1 MAKKKDVTTDN
12 EIFVAQKLAE
22 DELNINE
29 INKPLEMLD
38 FKSFDNNKDLLDY
51 QQQALINAFR
61 MLVAYFRDFK
71 ENKKEFYAFYQKHYS
86 FAHCDFAKK
95 KLNPLLK
102 SHFKVEN
109 HCVSFEN
116 FINRLAFYMATGSGK
131 TIVIIKLVELLS
143 VAIRMGL
150 IPKKNI
156 MFFSAN
162 EHLIKQFEKEI
173 EKYNRNK
180 DYFKQI
186 DFKNLK
192 SVTNKDFHH
201 APKNSFIE
209 KIALFY
215 YRADLMSDEESKEN
229 LLNYKDYWDNG
240 ENYVILDEAHKGNKT
255 ESKRQAIF
263 SLLSLKGFLFNFSA
277 TFTEESDLITA
288 VYNLSVGEWVKLGY
302 GKESVLL
309 KKNNLN
315 AFKELKDLNDREKE
329 IALLKALLL
338 LGMQKRHQTEGYF
351 YDPLMLVFTHS
362 VNVKNSDAEIF
373 FKTLARVIE
382 NDDGSD
388 FLKAKDDLLEELKN
402 PEFLFSDDKD
412 KGYKVNVFKESLKS
426 MDFKGLKEEV
436 FYASNGHI
444 EVIINPKNNQEI
456 AFKLNTSDKVFCLI
470 RIGDITEW
478 ICEKL
483 KSVKVVSKNLSFKE
497 ESYFSQIDKSSIN
510 ILVGSRTF
518 DTGWDSTRPSVILF
532 LNIGLDDDAKKLV
545 KQSFGRGVRIESVKN
560 QRQRLAYLDI
570 DEAIKKDLKPN
581 AAMLE
586 TLFVIPTNHASLEA
600 ILKIQKESENKGEN
614 RGSWREIKLEKTPI
628 KHALFVPCY
637 RKEQTNALKISPS
650 ASFKMSEKNF
660 KDLKEYF
667 HLMSEKHFILKH
679 EIYDPK
685 DYTLL
690 KEMIQTAH
698 FKKVPT
704 WHYKDLDHMI
714 SEIKGKKGYTLL
726 KDLIQT
732 AHFKKVSTWHY
743 KDLDHM
749 ISEIKGKLYP
759 NQKVPKDEFNA
770 LDSEKIVHFKR
781 IKVRA
786 DKKEELIQT
795 IQEVKEYAPLDKETL
810 RIKIA
815 QGEIDPYDTEKHKQ
829 DKTFKVD
836 EAELL
841 KLKEHYYTPLIKA
854 KNCDWLKHVVKV
866 ESESDFLEELLKIV
880 ETLQENYDFWAFS
893 KIDEHLDNLF
903 IPYFNN
909 AAERKFFPDFIFWLQ
924 KGGTQIICFIDPKG
938 SKHTD
943 YEHKADAYQ
952 LFKDK
957 IFNPKND
964 PNLKIKVVLKFYGD
978 KDDVGERYRDDW
990 IKEGELKDFFLKQL
1004 A

>member
-1 MAKKKDVTTDN
+1 MAKKKDLTTHN

-22 DELNINE
+22 EELDTNE
-29 INKPLEMLD
+29 INEPLEMLD
-38 FKSFDNNKDLLDY
+38 FKSFDSHKELLDY

-86 FAHCDFAKK
+86 FANCDFAKK
-95 KLNPLLK
+95 KLNDLLK
-102 SHFKVEN
+102 NAFKVEN
-109 HCVSFEN
+109 GCVKFEN
-116 FINRLAFYMATGSGK
+116 FINRLAFYMVTGSGK

-143 VAIRMGL
+143 VAMGMGL

-162 EHLIKQFEKEI
+162 ENLIKQFEKEI

-180 DYFKQI
+180 DYSKQI

-192 SVTNKDFHH
+192 NVTNKDFYR
-201 APKNSFIE
+201 ASSNSFKE
-209 KIALFY
+209 MKKIPLFY

-229 LLNYKDYWDNG
+229 LLNYKDCWDNG
-240 ENYVILDEAHKGNKT
+240 ENYVILDEAHKGNKS

-263 SLLSLKGFLFNFSA
+263 SLLSLRGFLFNFSA
-277 TFTEESDLITA
+277 TFTEESDLITS
-288 VYNLSVGEWVKLGY
+288 VYNLSMGEWVKLGY

-338 LGMQKRHQTEGYF
+338 LGIQKRYQTEGYF
-351 YDPLMLVFTHS
+351 HDPLMLVFTHS
-362 VNVKNSDAEIF
+362 VNVENSDAEIF

-382 NDDGSD
+382 NDDESD
-388 FLKAKDDLLEELKN
+388 FLKAKEDLLEELRD
-402 PEFLFSDDKD
+402 PEFLFSDGKD
-412 KGYKVNVFKESLKS
+412 QKYKVDVFKKGLNRL
-426 MDFKGLKEEV
+426 DFKGLKEKV
-436 FYASNGHI
+436 FYANNGHI
-444 EVIINPKNNQEI
+444 EVIINPKNKQEI

-470 RIGDITEW
+470 KIGDITEW
-478 ICEKL
+478 IHEKL

-570 DEAIKKDLKPN
+570 DPSIKEYLKPN

-600 ILKIQKESENKGEN
+600 ILKIQKESENRGEN

-637 RKEQTNALKISPS
+637 RKEQTNALKISPG

-667 HLMSEKHFILKH
+667 NLMSEKHFILKH
-679 EIYDPK
+679 EIYSPK
-685 DYTLL
+685 DYALL
-690 KEMIQTAH
+690 KDMIQT
-698 FKKVPT
+698 T
-704 WHYKDLDHMI
+704 
-714 SEIKGKKGYTLL
+714 
-726 KDLIQT
+726 
-732 AHFKKVSTWHY
+732 HFKKVSTWHY
-743 KDLDHM
+743 KDLDYM

-770 LDSEKIVHFKR
+770 LDNEKIVHFKR
-781 IKVRA
+781 IKVKA
-786 DKKEELIQT
+786 DKKEALDKA

-815 QGEIDPYDTEKHKQ
+815 QGEIDPYDTDKHKQ
-829 DKTFKVD
+829 DRTFKVD
-836 EAELL
+836 DAELL

-854 KNCDWLKHVVKV
+854 KNCDWLQHVVKV
-866 ESESDFLEELLKIV
+866 ESEIDFLKELQKTETIK
-880 ETLQENYDFWAFS
+880 TLQENYDFWAFS

-903 IPYFNN
+903 IPYIDN
-909 AAERKFFPDFIFWLQ
+909 AAERRFFPDFIFWLQ

-943 YEHKADAYQ
+943 YEHKVDAYK

-964 PNLKIKVVLKFYGD
+964 PNFKIKVVLKFYGD
-978 KDDVGERYRDDW
+978 KDDVGERYKDDW
-990 IKEGELKDFFLKQL
+990 IKTGELKDFFLTLKD
-1004 A
+1004 

>member
-1 MAKKKDVTTDN
+1 MAKKKDLTTAYN

-22 DELNINE
+22 EELNANKINE
-29 INKPLEMLD
+29 PLERLD
-38 FKSFDNNKDLLDY
+38 FKSFDSNKELLDY

-86 FAHCDFAKK
+86 FANCDFAKK

-102 SHFKVEN
+102 NYFKVEN
-109 HCVSFEN
+109 DCVSFEN

-143 VAIRMGL
+143 VAMGMGL

-162 EHLIKQFEKEI
+162 ENLIKQFEKEI

-180 DYFKQI
+180 DYSKQI
-186 DFKNLK
+186 DFKSLK
-192 SVTNKDFHH
+192 SVTNKDFYH
-201 APKNSFIE
+201 APKDSFIE

-215 YRADLMSDEESKEN
+215 YRADLMNDEESKEN

-240 ENYVILDEAHKGNKT
+240 ENYVILDEAHKGNKS

-277 TFTEESDLITA
+277 TFTEESDLITS

-315 AFKELKDLNDREKE
+315 AFKESKDLNDREKE

-338 LGMQKRHQTEGYF
+338 LGMQKRYKTEGYF
-351 YDPLMLVFTHS
+351 HDPLMLVFTHS
-362 VNVKNSDAEIF
+362 VNVENSDAEIF

-382 NDDGSD
+382 NDDESD
-388 FLKAKDDLLEELKN
+388 FLKAKEDLLEEIKD
-402 PEFLFSDDKD
+402 PEFLFSDGKDKD
-412 KGYKVNVFKESLKS
+412 YKVKVFKEGLKS

-436 FYASNGHI
+436 FYANSGHI

-470 RIGDITEW
+470 KIGDITEW
-478 ICEKL
+478 IYEKL

-518 DTGWDSTRPSVILF
+518 ETGWDSTRPSVILF

-570 DEAIKKDLKPN
+570 DEAIKENLKPN

-600 ILKIQKESENKGEN
+600 ILKIQKESENRGEN

-637 RKEQTNALKISPS
+637 RKEPTSVLELPEN

-679 EIYDPK
+679 EIYNPK
-685 DYTLL
+685 DYALL
-690 KEMIQTAH
+690 KDLIQTAH

-704 WHYKDLDHMI
+704 WHYKDLD
-714 SEIKGKKGYTLL
+714 Y
-726 KDLIQT
+726 
-732 AHFKKVSTWHY
+732 
-743 KDLDHM
+743 M

-770 LDSEKIVHFKR
+770 LDDEKIVHFKR
-781 IKVRA
+781 IKVKA
-786 DKKEELIQT
+786 DKKEKLIQT
-795 IQEVKEYAPLDKETL
+795 IQEVEEYAPLDKE
-810 RIKIA
+810 RMRIA
-815 QGEIDPYDTEKHKQ
+815 QGEIDIDNIDKHKQ

-866 ESESDFLEELLKIV
+866 KSESDFLEELLKIT

-903 IPYFNN
+903 IPYIDN
-909 AAERKFFPDFIFWLQ
+909 ATERKFFPDFIFWLQ

-938 SKHTD
+938 TEHTSSLR
-943 YEHKADAYQ
+943 KADLYK

-957 IFNPKND
+957 VFTPKDNPHF
-964 PNLKIKVVLKFYGD
+964 KIKVVLKFYGN
-978 KDDVGERYRDDW
+978 KDRVADGYRDYW
-990 IKEGELKDFFLKQL
+990 IKKGKLNDFFLTLKD
-1004 A
+1004 

>member
-1 MAKKKDVTTDN
+1 MAKKKDLTTAYN

-22 DELNINE
+22 EELNANKINE
-29 INKPLEMLD
+29 PLEMLD
-38 FKSFDNNKDLLDY
+38 FKSFDNNKELLDY

-61 MLVAYFRDFK
+61 MLTAYFRDFK

-86 FAHCDFAKK
+86 FANCDFAKK
-95 KLNPLLK
+95 KLNHLLK
-102 SHFKVEN
+102 NSFKVEN
-109 HCVSFEN
+109 GCVKFEN

-162 EHLIKQFEKEI
+162 ENLIKQFEKEI
-173 EKYNRNK
+173 EKYNRGK
-180 DYFKQI
+180 DYSKQI
-186 DFKNLK
+186 DFKSLK
-192 SVTNKDFHH
+192 SVTNKDFHR
-201 APKNSFIE
+201 APKNFLME
-209 KIALFY
+209 QIALFY
-215 YRADLMSDEESKEN
+215 YRADLMNDEESKEN

-240 ENYVILDEAHKGNKT
+240 ENYVILDEAHKGNKS

-309 KKNNLN
+309 KKNNLS

-338 LGMQKRHQTEGYF
+338 LSMQKRYKTEGYF

-388 FLKAKDDLLEELKN
+388 FLKAKEDLLEELMK
-402 PEFLFSDDKD
+402 PEFLFSDNKDKD
-412 KGYKVNVFKESLKS
+412 YKVKVFKEGLKS

-470 RIGDITEW
+470 KIGDITEW
-478 ICEKL
+478 IYEKL
-483 KSVKVVSKNLSFKE
+483 KSVKVASKNLSFKE

-518 DTGWDSTRPSVILF
+518 ETGWDSTRPSVILF
-532 LNIGLDDDAKKLV
+532 LNIGLDDDAKKFV

-560 QRQRLAYLDI
+560 QRQRLAYLEI
-570 DEAIKKDLKPN
+570 NPSIKEALKPN

-586 TLFVIPTNHASLEA
+586 TLFVIATKSESVEA
-600 ILKIQKESENKGEN
+600 ILDFQKESENRGED
-614 RGSWREIKLEKTPI
+614 RGVWREIKLEKTRI
-628 KHALFVPCY
+628 EHALFVPCY
-637 RKEQTNALKISPS
+637 RKEQTSITELPEN
-650 ASFKMSEKNF
+650 ASFKMSGKNF

-667 HLMSEKHFILKH
+667 NLMSEKHFILKH

-685 DYTLL
+685 DYRLL
-690 KEMIQTAH
+690 KEMIQ
-698 FKKVPT
+698 K
-704 WHYKDLDHMI
+704 
-714 SEIKGKKGYTLL
+714 
-726 KDLIQT
+726 

-743 KDLDHM
+743 KDLDYM

-770 LDSEKIVHFKR
+770 LDNEKIVHFKR
-781 IKVRA
+781 IKVKA
-786 DKKEELIQT
+786 DKKEELVKK
-795 IQEVKEYAPLDKETL
+795 IQEVKEYTPLDKE
-810 RIKIA
+810 RKKIA

-829 DKTFKVD
+829 NKTFEVD
-836 EAELL
+836 GAELL

-866 ESESDFLEELLKIV
+866 KSESDFLEELLEIT

-903 IPYFNN
+903 IPYIGKH
-909 AAERKFFPDFIFWLQ
+909 ATERKFFPDFIFWLQ

-938 SKHTD
+938 TKISE
-943 YEHKADAYQ
+943 YQRKADAYK

-957 IFNPKND
+957 VFTPKDNPHF
-964 PNLKIKVVLKFYGD
+964 KIKVVLKFYGN
-978 KDDVGERYRDDW
+978 KDVVGEKYRDDW
-990 IKEGELKDFFLKQL
+990 IKKGKLNDFFLTLWPKFIERG
-1004 A
+1004 

>member
-1 MAKKKDVTTDN
+1 MAKKKDLTSHN

-22 DELNINE
+22 DELNTNE
-29 INKPLEMLD
+29 INEPLERLD
-38 FKSFDNNKDLLDY
+38 FKSFDSNKELLDY

-71 ENKKEFYAFYQKHYS
+71 EDKKEFYAFYQEHYS
-86 FAHCDFAKK
+86 FANCDFTHK
-95 KLNPLLK
+95 KLNHLLK

-109 HCVSFEN
+109 QRVSFEN

-143 VAIRMGL
+143 VAMGMGL
-150 IPKKNI
+150 IPKKNV

-162 EHLIKQFEKEI
+162 ENLIKQFEKEI
-173 EKYNRNK
+173 EKYNRGK
-180 DYFKQI
+180 DYSKQI

-192 SVTNKDFHH
+192 SITHQDFHR
-201 APKNSFIE
+201 APKGFFE

-240 ENYVILDEAHKGNKT
+240 ENYVILDEAHKGNKS

-315 AFKELKDLNDREKE
+315 AFKDLKDLNDREKE

-338 LGMQKRHQTEGYF
+338 LGMQKRYKVEGYF
-351 YDPLMLVFTHS
+351 HDPLMLVFTHS
-362 VNVKNSDAEIF
+362 VNVENSDAEIF

-382 NDDGSD
+382 NDDGND
-388 FLKAKDDLLEELKN
+388 FSKAKEDLLEEIKN

-412 KGYKVNVFKESLKS
+412 KDYKVKVFKESWKS

-470 RIGDITEW
+470 KIGDIAEW

-518 DTGWDSTRPSVILF
+518 ETGWDSTRPSVILF

-545 KQSFGRGVRIESVKN
+545 KQSFGRGVRIESLKN

-570 DEAIKKDLKPN
+570 DEAIKENLKPN

-600 ILKIQKESENKGEN
+600 ILKIQKESENRGEN
-614 RGSWREIKLEKTPI
+614 RGSWREITLEKTPI
-628 KHALFVPCY
+628 QHDLFVPCY
-637 RKEQTNALKISPS
+637 RKEPTSILKIPEN

-660 KDLKEYF
+660 KDLKECF
-667 HLMSEKHFILKH
+667 NLMSEKHFILKH

-685 DYTLL
+685 DYATL
-690 KEMIQTAH
+690 KDMIQQAH
-698 FKKVPT
+698 V
-704 WHYKDLDHMI
+704 
-714 SEIKGKKGYTLL
+714 
-726 KDLIQT
+726 
-732 AHFKKVSTWHY
+732 KKVSTWHY
-743 KDLDHM
+743 KDLDYM
-749 ISEIKGKLYP
+749 ISEIKGRLYP

-770 LDSEKIVHFKR
+770 LDNEKIVHFKR
-781 IKVRA
+781 IKVKA
-786 DKKEELIQT
+786 DKQEALIKT
-795 IQEVKEYAPLDKETL
+795 IQEVKEHVPLDKETL
-810 RIKIA
+810 RI
-815 QGEIDPYDTEKHKQ
+815 YDAEKHKQ
-829 DKTFKVD
+829 DKTFEVD
-836 EAELL
+836 GAELL

-854 KNCDWLKHVVKV
+854 KDCDWLKHVVKV
-866 ESESDFLEELLKIV
+866 KSEIDFLQELQDQETTK
-880 ETLQENYDFWAFS
+880 TLQENYDFWAFS

-903 IPYFNN
+903 IPYIND
-909 AAERKFFPDFIFWLQ
+909 ATERHFFPDFIFWLQ
-924 KGGTQIICFIDPKG
+924 KGDTQIICFIDPKG
-938 SKHTD
+938 ITYAD
-943 YEHKADAYQ
+943 YEHKADAYK
-952 LFKDK
+952 LFKNK
-957 IFNPKND
+957 IFSPKNN
-964 PNLKIKVVLKFYGD
+964 PHFKIKVVLKFYGD
-978 KDDVGERYRDDW
+978 KDRVGDNYRDYW
-990 IKEGELKDFFLKQL
+990 IQKGKLNDFFLTLKD
-1004 A
+1004 

>member
-1 MAKKKDVTTDN
+1 MAKKKDLTSYN

-22 DELNINE
+22 EELNTNE
-29 INKPLEMLD
+29 INEPLERLN
-38 FKSFDNNKDLLDY
+38 FKSFDSNKELLDY

-61 MLVAYFRDFK
+61 MLAAYFKDFK
-71 ENKKEFYAFYQKHYS
+71 ENKKEFYAFYQEHYS
-86 FAHCDFAKK
+86 FANCDFTNK
-95 KLNPLLK
+95 KLNHLLK

-109 HCVSFEN
+109 QHVGFEN

-143 VAIRMGL
+143 VAMGMGL

-162 EHLIKQFEKEI
+162 ENLIKQFEKEI
-173 EKYNRNK
+173 EKYNRGK
-180 DYFKQI
+180 DFSKQI

-192 SVTNKDFHH
+192 SITHKDFHRT
-201 APKNSFIE
+201 PKGFFE

-240 ENYVILDEAHKGNKT
+240 ENYVILDEAHKGNKS

-277 TFTEESDLITA
+277 TFTEESDLITS

-315 AFKELKDLNDREKE
+315 AFKDLKDLNDREKE

-338 LGMQKRHQTEGYF
+338 LGMQKRYKIEGYF
-351 YDPLMLVFTHS
+351 HDPLMLVFTHS
-362 VNVKNSDAEIF
+362 VNVENSDAEIF

-382 NDDGSD
+382 NDDESD
-388 FLKAKDDLLEELKN
+388 FRKAKEDLLEEIKD
-402 PEFLFSDDKD
+402 PEFLFSGNKDKD
-412 KGYKVNVFKESLKS
+412 YKVKVFKEGLKS
-426 MDFKGLKEEV
+426 MDFKSLKEEV
-436 FYASNGHI
+436 FYANSGHI

-497 ESYFSQIDKSSIN
+497 ESYFSQIDRSSIN

-518 DTGWDSTRPSVILF
+518 ETGWDSTRPSVILF

-570 DEAIKKDLKPN
+570 DETIKENLKPN

-600 ILKIQKESENKGEN
+600 ILTIQKESKNRGEN

-637 RKEQTNALKISPS
+637 RKEPTSVLELPEST
-650 ASFKMSEKNF
+650 SFKMSKKNF

-667 HLMSEKHFILKH
+667 NLMSEKHFILKH

-685 DYTLL
+685 DYATL
-690 KEMIQTAH
+690 KDMIQ
-698 FKKVPT
+698 K
-704 WHYKDLDHMI
+704 
-714 SEIKGKKGYTLL
+714 
-726 KDLIQT
+726 

-743 KDLDHM
+743 KDLDYM
-749 ISEIKGKLYP
+749 IAEIKGKLYP

-770 LDSEKIVHFKR
+770 LDNEKIVHFKR
-781 IKVRA
+781 IKVKA
-786 DKKEELIQT
+786 HKEEELIKT
-795 IQEVKEYAPLDKETL
+795 LQEVKEHAPLDKETL

-815 QGEIDPYDTEKHKQ
+815 QGEIDPYDAEKHKQ
-829 DKTFKVD
+829 NKTFRVGD
-836 EAELL
+836 AELL

-854 KNCDWLKHVVKV
+854 KDCDCLKHVVKV
-866 ESESDFLEELLKIV
+866 KSEIDFLQELQDQETTK
-880 ETLQENYDFWAFS
+880 TLQENYDFWAFS

-903 IPYFNN
+903 IPYINN
-909 AAERKFFPDFIFWLQ
+909 VAERRFFPDFIFWLQ
-924 KGGTQIICFIDPKG
+924 KGDTQIICFIDPKG
-938 SKHTD
+938 IAYAD
-943 YEHKADAYQ
+943 YEHKADWYKK

-964 PNLKIKVVLKFYGD
+964 PNLKIKVVLKFYGN
-978 KDDVGERYRDDW
+978 KDGVGERYRDDW

>member
-1 MAKKKDVTTDN
+1 MAKKKQEVRNN

-22 DELNINE
+22 EELNANE
-29 INKPLEMLD
+29 INDPLEMLD
-38 FKSFDNNKDLLDY
+38 FKSFDDNKELLDY

-71 ENKKEFYAFYQKHYS
+71 ESKEEFYAFYQKHYS
-86 FAHCDFAKK
+86 FANCDFAKK
-95 KLNPLLK
+95 KLNHLLK

-109 HCVSFEN
+109 HCVRFEN

-143 VAIRMGL
+143 VAMGMGL

-180 DYFKQI
+180 DYSKQI
-186 DFKNLK
+186 DFKDLK
-192 SVTNKDFHH
+192 SVTNKDFYHS
-201 APKNSFIE
+201 PKDFLMK

-229 LLNYKDYWDNG
+229 LLNYKDCWDNG

-309 KKNNLN
+309 KKNNLS

-338 LGMQKRHQTEGYF
+338 LGMQKRYKTEGYF
-351 YDPLMLVFTHS
+351 HDPLMLVFTHS
-362 VNVKNSDAEIF
+362 VNVENSDAEIF

-382 NDDGSD
+382 NDDESD
-388 FLKAKDDLLEELKN
+388 FSKAKDDLLEELKE
-402 PEFLFSDDKD
+402 PEFLFSGNGDKD
-412 KGYKVNVFKESLKS
+412 YKIKVFKEGLKG

-478 ICEKL
+478 IREKL

-570 DEAIKKDLKPN
+570 DEAIKEDLKPN

-586 TLFVIPTNHASLEA
+586 TLFVIATKSENVKA
-600 ILKIQKESENKGEN
+600 ILDLKEESSDP
-614 RGSWREIKLEKTPI
+614 SWCEVELEKTPI
-628 KHALFVPCY
+628 EHALFVPCY
-637 RKEQTNALKISPS
+637 QEKPIKATDLESG
-650 ASFKMSEKNF
+650 SFKMSEKNF
-660 KDLKEYF
+660 KDLKEHF

-679 EIYDPK
+679 EIYNPK
-685 DYTLL
+685 DY
-690 KEMIQTAH
+690 E
-698 FKKVPT
+698 
-704 WHYKDLDHMI
+704 
-714 SEIKGKKGYTLL
+714 LL
-726 KDLIQT
+726 KDMIQKE
-732 AHFKKVSTWHY
+732 HFKKVSTWHY
-743 KDLDHM
+743 KDLDYM

-770 LDSEKIVHFKR
+770 LDNEKIVHFKR
-781 IKVRA
+781 IQVRA
-786 DKKEELIQT
+786 GKKEALMKT

-810 RIKIA
+810 RMKIA
-815 QGEIDPYDTEKHKQ
+815 QGEIDIDNIEKHKQ
-829 DKTFKVD
+829 DRTFKVD
-836 EAELL
+836 DAELL

-866 ESESDFLEELLKIV
+866 KSESDFLEELLKIT

-903 IPYFNN
+903 IPYFNS
-909 AAERKFFPDFIFWLQ
+909 ATERKFFPDFIFWLQ

-952 LFKDK
+952 LFEDK
-957 IFNPKND
+957 VFNPKDD

-978 KDDVGERYRDDW
+978 KDDVGERYRDLW
-990 IKEGELKDFFLKQL
+990 IEKGKLEYFFLDLKDQ

>member
-1 MAKKKDVTTDN
+1 MAKKKDLTTDN

-22 DELNINE
+22 EELNTNE
-29 INKPLEMLD
+29 INEPLEMLD
-38 FKSFDNNKDLLDY
+38 FKSFDNNKELLDY

-61 MLVAYFRDFK
+61 MLTAYFRDFK

-86 FAHCDFAKK
+86 FAHCDFTHK

-173 EKYNRNK
+173 EKYNRGK

-192 SVTNKDFHH
+192 SVKNEDFFH
-201 APKNSFIE
+201 APKIVE
-209 KIALFY
+209 QIALFY
-215 YRADLMSDEESKEN
+215 YRADLMNDEESKEN

-240 ENYVILDEAHKGNKT
+240 ENYVILDEAHKGNKS

-338 LGMQKRHQTEGYF
+338 LGMQKRYQTEGYF

-362 VNVKNSDAEIF
+362 VNVENSDAEIF

-412 KGYKVNVFKESLKS
+412 KDYKVKVFKEGLKS

-436 FYASNGHI
+436 FYANNGHI

-470 RIGDITEW
+470 KIGDITEW

-497 ESYFSQIDKSSIN
+497 ESYFSQIDRSSIN

-518 DTGWDSTRPSVILF
+518 ETGWDSTRPSVILF

-570 DEAIKKDLKPN
+570 DKAVKKALKPN

-600 ILKIQKESENKGEN
+600 ILKFQKESENRGEN

-628 KHALFVPCY
+628 EHALFVPCY

-679 EIYDPK
+679 EIYNPK
-685 DYTLL
+685 DYALL
-690 KEMIQTAH
+690 KEM
-698 FKKVPT
+698 
-704 WHYKDLDHMI
+704 
-714 SEIKGKKGYTLL
+714 
-726 KDLIQT
+726 IQT

-743 KDLDHM
+743 KDLDYM

-770 LDSEKIVHFKR
+770 LDNEKIVHFKR
-781 IKVRA
+781 VKVKA
-786 DKKEELIQT
+786 DKKEELVKK

-829 DKTFKVD
+829 DRTFKVD

-866 ESESDFLEELLKIV
+866 ESEIDFLKELQETETIK
-880 ETLQENYDFWAFS
+880 TLQENYDFWAFS

-903 IPYFNN
+903 IPYIDNSTG
-909 AAERKFFPDFIFWLQ
+909 ERKFFPDFIFWLQ

-938 SKHTD
+938 TKIAE
-943 YEHKADAYQ
+943 YQNKADAYQ

-957 IFNPKND
+957 IFNPKDD
-964 PNLKIKVVLKFYGD
+964 PNFKIKVVLKFYGN

-990 IKEGELKDFFLKQL
+990 IKEGELKDFFLTL
-1004 A
+1004 IA

>member
-1 MAKKKDVTTDN
+1 MAKKKDLTTHN

-22 DELNINE
+22 DELNTNE
-29 INKPLEMLD
+29 INEPLERLD
-38 FKSFDNNKDLLDY
+38 FKRFDSNKELLDY

-71 ENKKEFYAFYQKHYS
+71 ENKKEFYAFYQEHYS
-86 FAHCDFAKK
+86 FANCDFTNK
-95 KLNPLLK
+95 KLNHLLK
-102 SHFKVEN
+102 AYFKVKN
-109 HCVSFEN
+109 QRVSFEN

-143 VAIRMGL
+143 VAMGMGL

-162 EHLIKQFEKEI
+162 ENLIKQFEKEI
-173 EKYNRNK
+173 EKYNRGK
-180 DYFKQI
+180 DFSKQI

-192 SVTNKDFHH
+192 SVTHKDFHR
-201 APKNSFIE
+201 APKDFFQ
-209 KIALFY
+209 KIVLFY

-240 ENYVILDEAHKGNKT
+240 ENYVILDEAHKGNKS

-263 SLLSLKGFLFNFSA
+263 SLLSQKGFLFNFSA

-338 LGMQKRHQTEGYF
+338 LGMQKRYKTEGYF

-362 VNVKNSDAEIF
+362 VNVENSDAEIF

-402 PEFLFSDDKD
+402 PEFLFSDGKD
-412 KGYKVNVFKESLKS
+412 KEKEYKIKVFKESLND
-426 MDFKGLKEEV
+426 MDFKGLKEAV

-444 EVIINPKNNQEI
+444 EVIINHKNNQEI

-510 ILVGSRTF
+510 ILVGSRAF

-570 DEAIKKDLKPN
+570 DEAIKEDLKPN

-600 ILKIQKESENKGEN
+600 ILKFQKESENGGEN
-614 RGSWREIKLEKTPI
+614 RGSWHEIKLEKTPI

-637 RKEQTNALKISPS
+637 RKEQTNALKISQS

-660 KDLKEYF
+660 KDLKEHF

-685 DYTLL
+685 DYALL
-690 KEMIQTAH
+690 KEM
-698 FKKVPT
+698 
-704 WHYKDLDHMI
+704 
-714 SEIKGKKGYTLL
+714 
-726 KDLIQT
+726 IQT

-743 KDLDHM
+743 KDLDYM

-770 LDSEKIVHFKR
+770 LDNEKIVHFKR
-781 IKVRA
+781 IKVKA
-786 DKKEELIQT
+786 DKKEKLIQT
-795 IQEVKEYAPLDKETL
+795 IQEVKEYAPLDKE

-829 DKTFKVD
+829 NKTFKVD
-836 EAELL
+836 GAELL

-866 ESESDFLEELLKIV
+866 RSESDFLEELLKIT

-903 IPYFNN
+903 IPYIDN
-909 AAERKFFPDFIFWLQ
+909 ATERRFFPDFIFWLQ

-952 LFKDK
+952 LFEDK
-957 IFNPKND
+957 VFNPKDD

-978 KDDVGERYRDDW
+978 KDDVGERYRDLW
-990 IKEGELKDFFLKQL
+990 IEKGKLEYFFLDLKDQPDFIERG
-1004 A
+1004 

>member
-1 MAKKKDVTTDN
+1 MAKKKDLTTDN

-22 DELNINE
+22 EELNANE
-29 INKPLEMLD
+29 INEPLEMLD
-38 FKSFDNNKDLLDY
+38 FKSFDSNKELLDY

-61 MLVAYFRDFK
+61 VLVAYFRDFK

-86 FAHCDFAKK
+86 FANCDFAKK
-95 KLNPLLK
+95 KLNHLLK

-109 HCVSFEN
+109 HCVRFEN

-143 VAIRMGL
+143 VAMGMGL

-180 DYFKQI
+180 DYSKQI

-192 SVTNKDFHH
+192 SVKNKDFYHS
-201 APKNSFIE
+201 PKDFFQ

-215 YRADLMSDEESKEN
+215 YRADLMNDEESKEN

-240 ENYVILDEAHKGNKT
+240 ENYVILDEAHKGNKS

-277 TFTEESDLITA
+277 TFTEESDLITS

-338 LGMQKRHQTEGYF
+338 LGMQKRYKTEGYF

-362 VNVKNSDAEIF
+362 VNVENSDAEIF

-388 FLKAKDDLLEELKN
+388 FLKAKDDLLEELKV
-402 PEFLFSDDKD
+402 PEFLFSGNKDKD
-412 KGYKVNVFKESLKS
+412 YKVKVFKEGLKS

-436 FYASNGHI
+436 FYANSGHI

-456 AFKLNTSDKVFCLI
+456 VFKLNTSDKVFCLI
-470 RIGDITEW
+470 KIGDITEW
-478 ICEKL
+478 IYEKL

-570 DEAIKKDLKPN
+570 DGAIKKALKPH

-586 TLFVIPTNHASLEA
+586 TLFVIPTNYASLEA

-614 RGSWREIKLEKTPI
+614 RGSWHEIKLEKTRI
-628 KHALFVPCY
+628 EHDLFVPCY
-637 RKEQTNALKISPS
+637 RKEQTNALKIPQS

-660 KDLKEYF
+660 KDLKEHF

-679 EIYDPK
+679 EIYNPK
-685 DYTLL
+685 DY
-690 KEMIQTAH
+690 E
-698 FKKVPT
+698 
-704 WHYKDLDHMI
+704 
-714 SEIKGKKGYTLL
+714 LL
-726 KDLIQT
+726 KDMIQKE
-732 AHFKKVSTWHY
+732 HFKKVSTWHY
-743 KDLDHM
+743 KDLDYM

-770 LDSEKIVHFKR
+770 LDNEKIVHFKR
-781 IKVRA
+781 IKVKT
-786 DKKEELIQT
+786 DKKEALMKT

-810 RIKIA
+810 IKKIA

-829 DKTFKVD
+829 DKTFKVGD
-836 EAELL
+836 AELL

-866 ESESDFLEELLKIV
+866 KSESDFLEELLKIT

-893 KIDEHLDNLF
+893 KIDEYLDNLF
-903 IPYFNN
+903 IPYIDN
-909 AAERKFFPDFIFWLQ
+909 AAERRFFPDFIFWLQ
-924 KGGTQIICFIDPKG
+924 KSGTQIICFIDPKG

-957 IFNPKND
+957 IFNPKDD
-964 PNLKIKVVLKFYGD
+964 PNLKIKVVLKFYGN
-978 KDDVGERYRDDW
+978 KDGVGERYRDLW
-990 IKEGELKDFFLKQL
+990 IEKGKLEYFFLDL
-1004 A
+1004 NN

>member
-1 MAKKKDVTTDN
+1 MAKKKDLTTDN

-22 DELNINE
+22 DELNTNE
-29 INKPLEMLD
+29 INEPLERLD
-38 FKSFDNNKDLLDY
+38 FKSFDSNKELLDY

-71 ENKKEFYAFYQKHYS
+71 ENKKEFYAFYQERYS

-95 KLNPLLK
+95 KLNHLLK
-102 SHFKVEN
+102 NSFKVEN
-109 HCVSFEN
+109 GCVKFEN

-180 DYFKQI
+180 DYSKQI
-186 DFKNLK
+186 DFKSLK
-192 SVTNKDFHH
+192 SVTHKDFYR
-201 APKNSFIE
+201 APKGSFIE
-209 KIALFY
+209 KITLFY
-215 YRADLMSDEESKEN
+215 YRADLMNDEESKEN

-309 KKNNLN
+309 KKNNLS

-338 LGMQKRHQTEGYF
+338 LGMQKRYKTEGYF

-388 FLKAKDDLLEELKN
+388 FLKAKEDLLEELKN

-412 KGYKVNVFKESLKS
+412 KDYKVKVFKEGLKS

-436 FYASNGHI
+436 FYANNGHI

-560 QRQRLAYLDI
+560 QRQRLAYLEI
-570 DEAIKKDLKPN
+570 DGAIKKALKPN

-586 TLFVIPTNHASLEA
+586 TLFVIPTNYASLEA

-614 RGSWREIKLEKTPI
+614 RGSWREIKLEKTCI
-628 KHALFVPCY
+628 EHALFVPCY

-650 ASFKMSEKNF
+650 ASFKMSAKNF

-685 DYTLL
+685 DY
-690 KEMIQTAH
+690 KQFKDMIQQAH
-698 FKKVPT
+698 FN
-704 WHYKDLDHMI
+704 
-714 SEIKGKKGYTLL
+714 
-726 KDLIQT
+726 
-732 AHFKKVSTWHY
+732 KVSTWHY
-743 KDLDHM
+743 KDLDYM

-759 NQKVPKDEFNA
+759 NQKVPKDEFNT

-781 IKVRA
+781 VKVKA
-786 DKKEELIQT
+786 DKKEELVKT

-810 RIKIA
+810 IKKIA

-829 DKTFKVD
+829 DKTFKVGD
-836 EAELL
+836 DAELL

-866 ESESDFLEELLKIV
+866 KSESDFLEELLKIT

-909 AAERKFFPDFIFWLQ
+909 AAERKFFPDFIFWLE

-938 SKHTD
+938 IKIAD
-943 YEHKADAYQ
+943 YQHKADAYK

-957 IFNPKND
+957 VFSSKDD

-978 KDDVGERYRDDW
+978 KDDVGDLYRDFW
-990 IKEGELKDFFLKQL
+990 IKKGELKDFFLTLK

>member
-1 MAKKKDVTTDN
+1 MAKKKDLTTDN

-22 DELNINE
+22 EELNTNE
-29 INKPLEMLD
+29 INEPLEMLD
-38 FKSFDNNKDLLDY
+38 FKSFDNNKELLDY

-86 FAHCDFAKK
+86 FANCDFAKK

-109 HCVSFEN
+109 HCVRFEN

-162 EHLIKQFEKEI
+162 ENLIQQFKKEI

-180 DYFKQI
+180 DYSKQI

-192 SVTNKDFHH
+192 SVTNKDFYHS
-201 APKNSFIE
+201 PKDSLMK

-215 YRADLMSDEESKEN
+215 YRADLMNDEESKEN
-229 LLNYKDYWDNG
+229 LLNYKDCWDNG

-338 LGMQKRHQTEGYF
+338 LGMQKRYKTEGYF
-351 YDPLMLVFTHS
+351 HDPLMLVFTHS
-362 VNVKNSDAEIF
+362 VNVENSDAEIF

-388 FLKAKDDLLEELKN
+388 FLKAKEDLLEELKK

-412 KGYKVNVFKESLKS
+412 KEKEYKIKVFKESLND
-426 MDFKGLKEEV
+426 MDFKGLKEAV

-470 RIGDITEW
+470 KIGDITEW

-560 QRQRLAYLDI
+560 QRQRLAYLEI
-570 DEAIKKDLKPN
+570 DGAIKKALKPH

-600 ILKIQKESENKGEN
+600 ILKFQKESENGGEN
-614 RGSWREIKLEKTPI
+614 RGSWHEIKLEKTRI

-637 RKEQTNALKISPS
+637 RKEQTNALKIPPS

-660 KDLKEYF
+660 KDLKEHF

-679 EIYDPK
+679 EIYNPK
-685 DYTLL
+685 DYELL
-690 KEMIQTAH
+690 KDMIQKEH

-704 WHYKDLDHMI
+704 WHYKDLD
-714 SEIKGKKGYTLL
+714 Y
-726 KDLIQT
+726 
-732 AHFKKVSTWHY
+732 
-743 KDLDHM
+743 M

-781 IKVRA
+781 IKVKA
-786 DKKEELIQT
+786 DKKEELVKK
-795 IQEVKEYAPLDKETL
+795 IQEVEEYAPLDKE

-815 QGEIDPYDTEKHKQ
+815 QGETYDTEKHKQ
-829 DKTFKVD
+829 DRTFKVND
-836 EAELL
+836 AELL

-866 ESESDFLEELLKIV
+866 KSESDFLEELLKIT

-903 IPYFNN
+903 IPYIDN
-909 AAERKFFPDFIFWLQ
+909 AAERRFFPDFIFWLQ

-938 SKHTD
+938 TEHTSSLR
-943 YEHKADAYQ
+943 KADAYK

-957 IFNPKND
+957 VFSSKND
-964 PNLKIKVVLKFYGD
+964 PNLKIKVVLKFYGN
-978 KDDVGERYRDDW
+978 KDRVPDDYRNYW
-990 IKEGELKDFFLKQL
+990 IKEGELKDFFLTL
-1004 A
+1004 

>member
-1 MAKKKDVTTDN
+1 MAKKKDLTTHN

-22 DELNINE
+22 EELNANKIND
-29 INKPLEMLD
+29 PLEMLD
-38 FKSFDNNKDLLDY
+38 FKSFDNNKELLDY

-61 MLVAYFRDFK
+61 MLIAYFRDFK

-86 FAHCDFAKK
+86 FANCDFAKK

-102 SHFKVEN
+102 NSFKVEN
-109 HCVSFEN
+109 GCVRFEN

-192 SVTNKDFHH
+192 SVKNKDFYR
-201 APKNSFIE
+201 APKDFLME
-209 KIALFY
+209 KIPLFY

-263 SLLSLKGFLFNFSA
+263 SLLSLRGFLFNFSA

-338 LGMQKRHQTEGYF
+338 LGMQKRYQTEGYF

-382 NDDGSD
+382 NDDESD
-388 FLKAKDDLLEELKN
+388 FLKAKDDLLEELKA
-402 PEFLFSDDKD
+402 PEFLFSDGKD
-412 KGYKVNVFKESLKS
+412 QNYKIEVFKKGLND

-478 ICEKL
+478 IHEKL

-570 DEAIKKDLKPN
+570 DEAIKDRLKPN

-600 ILKIQKESENKGEN
+600 ILKFQKESENGGEN
-614 RGSWREIKLEKTPI
+614 RGSWREIKLEKTPM

-650 ASFKMSEKNF
+650 ASFEMSEKNF

-698 FKKVPT
+698 FKKV
-704 WHYKDLDHMI
+704 
-714 SEIKGKKGYTLL
+714 
-726 KDLIQT
+726 
-732 AHFKKVSTWHY
+732 STWHY
-743 KDLDHM
+743 KDLDYM

-770 LDSEKIVHFKR
+770 LDNEKIVHFKR
-781 IKVRA
+781 IKVKA
-786 DKKEELIQT
+786 DKKEKLIQT
-795 IQEVKEYAPLDKETL
+795 IQEMKEYAPLDKETL
-810 RIKIA
+810 RKKIA

-829 DKTFKVD
+829 DRTFKVG

-866 ESESDFLEELLKIV
+866 KSESDFLEELLKIT

-903 IPYFNN
+903 IPYIDNG
-909 AAERKFFPDFIFWLQ
+909 ATERKFFPDFIFWLQ

-938 SKHTD
+938 TKIAE
-943 YEHKADAYQ
+943 YQKKADWYKE

-964 PNLKIKVVLKFYGD
+964 PNLKIKVVLKFYGN
-978 KDDVGERYRDDW
+978 KDDVGERYRDLW
-990 IKEGELKDFFLKQL
+990 IEKGKLEYFFLDLKDY
-1004 A
+1004 

>member
-1 MAKKKDVTTDN
+1 MAKKKDLTTDN

-22 DELNINE
+22 EELNANE
-29 INKPLEMLD
+29 INEPLEMLD
-38 FKSFDNNKDLLDY
+38 FKSFDSNKELLDY

-86 FAHCDFAKK
+86 FANCDFAKK

-109 HCVSFEN
+109 HCVKFEN

-173 EKYNRNK
+173 EKYNRSK
-180 DYFKQI
+180 DYSKQI

-192 SVTNKDFHH
+192 SVKNKDFYHS
-201 APKNSFIE
+201 PKDFFQ

-215 YRADLMSDEESKEN
+215 YRADLMNDEESKEN
-229 LLNYKDYWDNG
+229 LLNYKDCWDNG
-240 ENYVILDEAHKGNKT
+240 ENYVILDEAHKGNKS

-338 LGMQKRHQTEGYF
+338 LGMQKRYQTESYF

-412 KGYKVNVFKESLKS
+412 KDYKVKVFKESLND

-436 FYASNGHI
+436 FYANNGHI

-470 RIGDITEW
+470 KIGDITEW

-570 DEAIKKDLKPN
+570 DEAIKDRLKPN

-586 TLFVIPTNHASLEA
+586 TLFVIATKSESVKA
-600 ILKIQKESENKGEN
+600 ILDLKEESSDP
-614 RGSWREIKLEKTPI
+614 SWCEVEIEETPI
-628 KHALFVPCY
+628 EHALFVPCY
-637 RKEQTNALKISPS
+637 QEKSIKATDLESG
-650 ASFKMSEKNF
+650 SFKMSEKNF

-679 EIYDPK
+679 EIYNPK
-685 DYTLL
+685 DYELL
-690 KEMIQTAH
+690 KDMIQKEH

-704 WHYKDLDHMI
+704 WHYKDLD
-714 SEIKGKKGYTLL
+714 Y
-726 KDLIQT
+726 
-732 AHFKKVSTWHY
+732 
-743 KDLDHM
+743 M

-781 IKVRA
+781 IKVKA
-786 DKKEELIQT
+786 DKKEKLIQT

-810 RIKIA
+810 RMKIA

-829 DKTFKVD
+829 NKTFKVD
-836 EAELL
+836 DAELL

-866 ESESDFLEELLKIV
+866 KSESDFLEELLKIT

-903 IPYFNN
+903 IPYIDNVT
-909 AAERKFFPDFIFWLQ
+909 ERKFFPDFIFWLQ

-957 IFNPKND
+957 IFNPKDD
-964 PNLKIKVVLKFYGD
+964 PNLKIKVVLKFYGN

>member
-1 MAKKKDVTTDN
+1 MAKKKDLTTDN

-22 DELNINE
+22 EELNTNE
-29 INKPLEMLD
+29 INEPLEMLD
-38 FKSFDNNKDLLDY
+38 FKSFDNNKELLDY

-61 MLVAYFRDFK
+61 MLIAYFRDFK

-86 FAHCDFAKK
+86 FAHCDFAHK

-102 SHFKVEN
+102 NSFKVEN
-109 HCVSFEN
+109 HCVKFEN

-162 EHLIKQFEKEI
+162 EDLIKQFEKEI

-186 DFKNLK
+186 DFKSLK

-201 APKNSFIE
+201 APKGSFIE

-215 YRADLMSDEESKEN
+215 YRADLMNDEESKEN

-263 SLLSLKGFLFNFSA
+263 SLLSLRGFLFNFSA

-309 KKNNLN
+309 KKNNLS
-315 AFKELKDLNDREKE
+315 AFKELKNLNDREKE

-338 LGMQKRHQTEGYF
+338 LGMQKRYKTEGYF

-382 NDDGSD
+382 NDDRSD
-388 FLKAKDDLLEELKN
+388 FLKAKEDLLEELKN

-470 RIGDITEW
+470 KIGDITEW

-560 QRQRLAYLDI
+560 QRQRLAYLEI
-570 DEAIKKDLKPN
+570 DEAIKDRLKPN

-600 ILKIQKESENKGEN
+600 ILKFQKESENKGEN
-614 RGSWREIKLEKTPI
+614 RDSWREIKLEKTPI
-628 KHALFVPCY
+628 EHALFVPCY

-650 ASFKMSEKNF
+650 ASFKMSGENF

-685 DYTLL
+685 DYELL
-690 KEMIQTAH
+690 KDLIQTTH

-704 WHYKDLDHMI
+704 WHYKDLD
-714 SEIKGKKGYTLL
+714 Y
-726 KDLIQT
+726 
-732 AHFKKVSTWHY
+732 
-743 KDLDHM
+743 M

-770 LDSEKIVHFKR
+770 LDNEKIVHFKR
-781 IKVRA
+781 IKVKA
-786 DKKEELIQT
+786 DKKEALMKT
-795 IQEVKEYAPLDKETL
+795 IQEVKEYVPLDKETL

-815 QGEIDPYDTEKHKQ
+815 QGEIDPYDTDKHKQ
-829 DKTFKVD
+829 DRMFKVD

-866 ESESDFLEELLKIV
+866 KSESDFLEELLKIT

-903 IPYFNN
+903 IPYINN
-909 AAERKFFPDFIFWLQ
+909 ATERRFFPDFIFWLQ

-957 IFNPKND
+957 IFNPKDD
-964 PNLKIKVVLKFYGD
+964 PNSKIKVVLKFYGN

-990 IKEGELKDFFLKQL
+990 IKEGELKDFFLTLK

>member
-1 MAKKKDVTTDN
+1 MAKKKDLTTDN

-22 DELNINE
+22 DELNTNE
-29 INKPLEMLD
+29 INEPLERLD
-38 FKSFDNNKDLLDY
+38 FKSFDNNKELLDY

-61 MLVAYFRDFK
+61 VLVAYFRDFK

-86 FAHCDFAKK
+86 FANCDFAKK

-102 SHFKVEN
+102 NSFKVEN
-109 HCVSFEN
+109 GCVKFEN

-143 VAIRMGL
+143 VAMGMGL

-180 DYFKQI
+180 DYSKQI

-192 SVTNKDFHH
+192 SVTNKDFYH
-201 APKNSFIE
+201 ASKDFFQ
-209 KIALFY
+209 KIVLFY

-240 ENYVILDEAHKGNKT
+240 ENYVILDEAHKGNKS

-315 AFKELKDLNDREKE
+315 AFKDLKDLNDREKE

-338 LGMQKRHQTEGYF
+338 LGMQKRYKTEGYF

-382 NDDGSD
+382 NGDGSD
-388 FLKAKDDLLEELKN
+388 FLKAKEDLLEELRD

-412 KGYKVNVFKESLKS
+412 KDYKVKVFKEGLKS

-470 RIGDITEW
+470 KIGDITEW

-483 KSVKVVSKNLSFKE
+483 KSVKVASKNLSFKE

-518 DTGWDSTRPSVILF
+518 ETGWDSTRPSVILF

-570 DEAIKKDLKPN
+570 DKAIKKALKPN

-600 ILKIQKESENKGEN
+600 ILKFQKESENKGEN

-637 RKEQTNALKISPS
+637 RKEQKNISELPES
-650 ASFKMSEKNF
+650 ASFKMSAKNF

-667 HLMSEKHFILKH
+667 NLMSEKHFILKH

-685 DYTLL
+685 DYMQF
-690 KEMIQTAH
+690 KEMIQKAR
-698 FKKVPT
+698 FN
-704 WHYKDLDHMI
+704 
-714 SEIKGKKGYTLL
+714 
-726 KDLIQT
+726 
-732 AHFKKVSTWHY
+732 KVSTWHY
-743 KDLDHM
+743 KDLDYM

-781 IKVRA
+781 IKVKA
-786 DKKEELIQT
+786 DKKEELVKK
-795 IQEVKEYAPLDKETL
+795 IQEVKEYAPLDK
-810 RIKIA
+810 
-815 QGEIDPYDTEKHKQ
+815 DKHKQ
-829 DKTFKVD
+829 NKTFKVD
-836 EAELL
+836 GAELL

-866 ESESDFLEELLKIV
+866 ESESDFLEELLKIT

-903 IPYFNN
+903 IPYIGEH
-909 AAERKFFPDFIFWLQ
+909 ATERKFFPDFIFWLE

-938 SKHTD
+938 IKISD
-943 YEHKADAYQ
+943 YQHKADAYK

-957 IFNPKND
+957 IFNPKDD
-964 PNLKIKVVLKFYGD
+964 PNFKIKVVLKFYGD
-978 KDDVGERYRDDW
+978 KDGVGERYRDDW
-990 IKEGELKDFFLKQL
+990 IKKGKLEDFFLTLK

>member
-1 MAKKKDVTTDN
+1 MAKKKDLTTDN

-22 DELNINE
+22 DELNTNE
-29 INKPLEMLD
+29 INEPLEMLD
-38 FKSFDNNKDLLDY
+38 FKSFDNNKELLDY

-71 ENKKEFYAFYQKHYS
+71 ENKKEFYAFYQERYS
-86 FAHCDFAKK
+86 FANCDFTNK

-102 SHFKVEN
+102 THFKVEN
-109 HCVSFEN
+109 KCVSFEN

-173 EKYNRNK
+173 EKYNRGK

-186 DFKNLK
+186 DFKSLK
-192 SVTNKDFHH
+192 NVTNKDFYH
-201 APKNSFIE
+201 APKGSFIE

-240 ENYVILDEAHKGNKT
+240 ENYVILDEAHKGNKS

-338 LGMQKRHQTEGYF
+338 LGMQKRYQTEGYF

-388 FLKAKDDLLEELKN
+388 FLKAKEDLLEEIKD

-412 KGYKVNVFKESLKS
+412 KNYKIEVFKEGLKS
-426 MDFKGLKEEV
+426 MDFKGLKEEI
-436 FYASNGHI
+436 FYASNGYI

-478 ICEKL
+478 IHEKL

-570 DEAIKKDLKPN
+570 DEAVKKDLKPN

-600 ILKIQKESENKGEN
+600 ILKFQKESENKGEN
-614 RGSWREIKLEKTPI
+614 RGSWRKIKLEKTPI

-637 RKEQTNALKISPS
+637 RKEQTSILKLPES
-650 ASFKMSEKNF
+650 ASFKMSTKNF

-685 DYTLL
+685 DY
-690 KEMIQTAH
+690 K
-698 FKKVPT
+698 
-704 WHYKDLDHMI
+704 
-714 SEIKGKKGYTLL
+714 LL
-726 KDLIQT
+726 KDLIQK

-743 KDLDHM
+743 KDLDYM

-770 LDSEKIVHFKR
+770 LDNEKIVHFKR
-781 IKVRA
+781 VKVRA
-786 DKKEELIQT
+786 DKKEKLIQT

-810 RIKIA
+810 RTKIA

-829 DKTFKVD
+829 NKTFKVD
-836 EAELL
+836 GAELL

-866 ESESDFLEELLKIV
+866 KSESDFLEELLKII

-903 IPYFNN
+903 IPYIDN
-909 AAERKFFPDFIFWLQ
+909 ATERRFFPDFIFWLE

-957 IFNPKND
+957 IFNPKDD
-964 PNLKIKVVLKFYGD
+964 PHFKIKVVLKFYGN

>member
-1 MAKKKDVTTDN
+1 MAKKKDLTTDN

-22 DELNINE
+22 DELNTNE
-29 INKPLEMLD
+29 INEPLERLD
-38 FKSFDNNKDLLDY
+38 FKSFDNNKELLDY

-61 MLVAYFRDFK
+61 MLVAYFKDFK
-71 ENKKEFYAFYQKHYS
+71 GSKKEFYAFYQKHYS
-86 FAHCDFAKK
+86 FANCDFTKK
-95 KLNPLLK
+95 KLQPLLK

-162 EHLIKQFEKEI
+162 ENLIKQFEKEI
-173 EKYNRNK
+173 EKYNRGK
-180 DYFKQI
+180 DYSKQM

-192 SVTNKDFHH
+192 SVKNEDFYH
-201 APKNSFIE
+201 APKGSFKDME
-209 KIALFY
+209 KIVLFY

-229 LLNYKDYWDNG
+229 LLNYKDCWDNG
-240 ENYVILDEAHKGNKT
+240 ENYVILDEAHKGNKS

-263 SLLSLKGFLFNFSA
+263 SLLALKGFLFNFSA

-309 KKNNLN
+309 KKNNLS

-338 LGMQKRHQTEGYF
+338 LSMQKRYQTEGYF

-382 NDDGSD
+382 NDDEGD
-388 FLKAKDDLLEELKN
+388 FLKAKEDLLEELMK

-412 KGYKVNVFKESLKS
+412 KDYKVRVFKEGLKS

-470 RIGDITEW
+470 KIGDITEW
-478 ICEKL
+478 IYEKL

-518 DTGWDSTRPSVILF
+518 ETGWDSTRPSVILF
-532 LNIGLDDDAKKLV
+532 LNIGLDDDAKKFV

-560 QRQRLAYLDI
+560 QRQRLAYLEI
-570 DEAIKKDLKPN
+570 DPSIKKALKPN

-600 ILKIQKESENKGEN
+600 ILKFQKESENGGEN

-637 RKEQTNALKISPS
+637 RKEPTSMLELPEN
-650 ASFKMSEKNF
+650 ASFKMSGENF

-667 HLMSEKHFILKH
+667 NLMSEKHFILKH

-685 DYTLL
+685 DYTQL
-690 KEMIQTAH
+690 KRMIQE
-698 FKKVPT
+698 V
-704 WHYKDLDHMI
+704 
-714 SEIKGKKGYTLL
+714 
-726 KDLIQT
+726 
-732 AHFKKVSTWHY
+732 HFKKVSTWHY
-743 KDLDHM
+743 KDLDYM

-781 IKVRA
+781 IKVKA
-786 DKKEELIQT
+786 SKKEELIKT
-795 IQEVKEYAPLDKETL
+795 IQEVKEYAPLDKE
-810 RIKIA
+810 RKKIA

-829 DKTFKVD
+829 DRTFEVD
-836 EAELL
+836 GAELL

-866 ESESDFLEELLKIV
+866 KSESDFLEELLKIT

-903 IPYFNN
+903 IPYIDN
-909 AAERKFFPDFIFWLQ
+909 ATERKFFPDFIFWLE

-943 YEHKADAYQ
+943 YEHKADAYK

-957 IFNPKND
+957 VFSSKDD
-964 PNLKIKVVLKFYGD
+964 PNFKIKVVLKFYGN
-978 KDDVGERYRDDW
+978 KDDVGDKYKDDW
-990 IKEGELKDFFLKQL
+990 IQKDKLKDFFLKL
-1004 A
+1004 SLIERG

>member
-1 MAKKKDVTTDN
+1 MAKKKDLTTHN

-22 DELNINE
+22 EELNTNE
-29 INKPLEMLD
+29 INEPLERLD
-38 FKSFDNNKDLLDY
+38 FKRFDSNKELLDY

-61 MLVAYFRDFK
+61 MLVAYFKDFK
-71 ENKKEFYAFYQKHYS
+71 ENKKEFYAFYQEHYS
-86 FAHCDFAKK
+86 FANCDFTNK
-95 KLNPLLK
+95 KLNHLLK

-109 HCVSFEN
+109 QRVSFEN

-143 VAIRMGL
+143 VAMGMGL

-162 EHLIKQFEKEI
+162 ENLIKQFEKEI
-173 EKYNRNK
+173 EKYNRGK
-180 DYFKQI
+180 DFSKQI

-192 SVTNKDFHH
+192 SVTHKDFHR
-201 APKNSFIE
+201 APKDFFE

-215 YRADLMSDEESKEN
+215 YRADLMNDEESKEN

-240 ENYVILDEAHKGNKT
+240 ENYVILDEAHKGNKS

-338 LGMQKRHQTEGYF
+338 LGMQKRYQTEGYF
-351 YDPLMLVFTHS
+351 HDPLMLVFTHS

-402 PEFLFSDDKD
+402 PEFLFSDGKD
-412 KGYKVNVFKESLKS
+412 QNYKIEVFKEGLKS
-426 MDFKGLKEEV
+426 MDFKGLKEAV
-436 FYASNGHI
+436 FYANNGHI

-483 KSVKVVSKNLSFKE
+483 KSVNVVSKNLSFKE

-560 QRQRLAYLDI
+560 QRQRLAYLEI
-570 DEAIKKDLKPN
+570 DGAIKKALKPN

-600 ILKIQKESENKGEN
+600 ILKFQKESENKGED

-628 KHALFVPCY
+628 EHDLFVPCY
-637 RKEQTNALKISPS
+637 RKEQTSVLELPEN
-650 ASFKMSEKNF
+650 ASFKMSGENF

-685 DYTLL
+685 DY
-690 KEMIQTAH
+690 KQFKDMIQEAH
-698 FKKVPT
+698 FN
-704 WHYKDLDHMI
+704 
-714 SEIKGKKGYTLL
+714 
-726 KDLIQT
+726 
-732 AHFKKVSTWHY
+732 KVSTWHY
-743 KDLDHM
+743 KDLDYM

-770 LDSEKIVHFKR
+770 LDNEKIVHFKR
-781 IKVRA
+781 VKVKA
-786 DKKEELIQT
+786 DKKEKLIQT
-795 IQEVKEYAPLDKETL
+795 IQEMKEYAPL
-810 RIKIA
+810 
-815 QGEIDPYDTEKHKQ
+815 DTEKHKQ
-829 DKTFKVD
+829 DRTFKVD
-836 EAELL
+836 DDAELL

-866 ESESDFLEELLKIV
+866 ESEIDFLKELQKTETIK
-880 ETLQENYDFWAFS
+880 TLQENYDFWAFS

-903 IPYFNN
+903 IPYIDN
-909 AAERKFFPDFIFWLQ
+909 ATERKFFPDFIFWLQ

-938 SKHTD
+938 TEHTSSLR
-943 YEHKADAYQ
+943 KADAYQ

-957 IFNPKND
+957 VFSSKND
-964 PNLKIKVVLKFYGD
+964 PNLKIKVVLKFYGN
-978 KDDVGERYRDDW
+978 KDRVPDDYRNYW

>member
-1 MAKKKDVTTDN
+1 MAKKKDLTSYN

-22 DELNINE
+22 DELNTNE
-29 INKPLEMLD
+29 INEPLERLD
-38 FKSFDNNKDLLDY
+38 FKSFDSNKELLDY

-61 MLVAYFRDFK
+61 MLAAYFRDFK
-71 ENKKEFYAFYQKHYS
+71 GSKKEFYAFYQEHYS
-86 FAHCDFAKK
+86 FANCDFTHK

-109 HCVSFEN
+109 QRVSFEN

-162 EHLIKQFEKEI
+162 ENLIKQFEKEI
-173 EKYNRNK
+173 EKYNRGK
-180 DYFKQI
+180 DFSKQI

-192 SVTNKDFHH
+192 SITHKDFHR
-201 APKNSFIE
+201 APKGFFE

-215 YRADLMSDEESKEN
+215 YRADLMNDEESKEN

-240 ENYVILDEAHKGNKT
+240 ENYVILDEAHKGNKS

-277 TFTEESDLITA
+277 TFTEESDLITS

-315 AFKELKDLNDREKE
+315 AFKDLKDLNDREKE

-338 LGMQKRHQTEGYF
+338 LGMQKRYKTEGYF

-362 VNVKNSDAEIF
+362 VNVENSDAEIF

-382 NDDGSD
+382 NDDGND
-388 FLKAKDDLLEELKN
+388 FVKAKEDLLEEIKD
-402 PEFLFSDDKD
+402 PEFLFSDGKDKD
-412 KGYKVNVFKESLKS
+412 YKVKVFKEGLKS

-436 FYASNGHI
+436 FYANSGHI

-470 RIGDITEW
+470 KIGDITEW

-497 ESYFSQIDKSSIN
+497 ESYFSQIDRSSIN

-518 DTGWDSTRPSVILF
+518 ETGWDSTRPSVILF

-545 KQSFGRGVRIESVKN
+545 KQSFGRGVRIESLKN

-600 ILKIQKESENKGEN
+600 ILNFQKESENGGES
-614 RGSWREIKLEKTPI
+614 RGAWREITLEKTPI
-628 KHALFVPCY
+628 KHDLFVPCY
-637 RKEQTNALKISPS
+637 RKEPTSILELPEN

-667 HLMSEKHFILKH
+667 NLMSEKHFILKH

-685 DYTLL
+685 DYEKL
-690 KEMIQTAH
+690 KKMIQ
-698 FKKVPT
+698 K
-704 WHYKDLDHMI
+704 
-714 SEIKGKKGYTLL
+714 
-726 KDLIQT
+726 

-743 KDLDHM
+743 KDLDYM
-749 ISEIKGKLYP
+749 IAEIKDKLYP

-770 LDSEKIVHFKR
+770 LDNEKIVHFKK
-781 IKVRA
+781 IKVKA
-786 DKKEELIQT
+786 DKQEALIKA
-795 IQEVKEYAPLDKETL
+795 IQEVKEHAPLDKETL

-829 DKTFKVD
+829 DKIFKVD
-836 EAELL
+836 DAELL

-854 KNCDWLKHVVKV
+854 KDCDWIKHVVKV
-866 ESESDFLEELLKIV
+866 KSEIDFLQELQDQETTK
-880 ETLQENYDFWAFS
+880 TLQENYDFWAFS

-903 IPYFNN
+903 IPYINN
-909 AAERKFFPDFIFWLQ
+909 VAERRFFPDFIFWLQ
-924 KGGTQIICFIDPKG
+924 KGDTQIICFIDPKG
-938 SKHTD
+938 ITYAD
-943 YEHKADAYQ
+943 YEHKADAYK

-957 IFNPKND
+957 IFNPKNN
-964 PNLKIKVVLKFYGD
+964 PHFKIKVVLKFYGD
-978 KDDVGERYRDDW
+978 KDKVGDNYRDYW
-990 IKEGELKDFFLKQL
+990 IQKGKLNDFFLTLKD
-1004 A
+1004 

>member
-1 MAKKKDVTTDN
+1 MNT
-12 EIFVAQKLAE
+12 
-22 DELNINE
+22 NE
-29 INKPLEMLD
+29 INEPLERLD
-38 FKSFDNNKDLLDY
+38 FKSFDSNKELLDY

-71 ENKKEFYAFYQKHYS
+71 ENKKEFYAFYQERYS
-86 FAHCDFAKK
+86 FANCDFTNK
-95 KLNPLLK
+95 KLNHLLK

-109 HCVSFEN
+109 QRVSFEN

-143 VAIRMGL
+143 VAMGMGL

-162 EHLIKQFEKEI
+162 ENLIKQFEKEI
-173 EKYNRNK
+173 EKYNRGK
-180 DYFKQI
+180 DFSKQI

-192 SVTNKDFHH
+192 DVTHKDFHR
-201 APKNSFIE
+201 APKDSVINQ
-209 KIALFY
+209 IALFY
-215 YRADLMSDEESKEN
+215 YRADLMNDEESKEN

-240 ENYVILDEAHKGNKT
+240 ENYVILDEAHKGNKS

-277 TFTEESDLITA
+277 TFTEESDLITS
-288 VYNLSVGEWVKLGY
+288 VYNLSVGEWVNLGY

-315 AFKELKDLNDREKE
+315 AFKDLKDLNDREKE

-338 LGMQKRHQTEGYF
+338 LGMQKRYKIEGYF
-351 YDPLMLVFTHS
+351 HDPLMLVFTHS

-382 NDDGSD
+382 NDEESD
-388 FLKAKDDLLEELKN
+388 FSKAKEDLLEEIKD
-402 PEFLFSDDKD
+402 PEFLFSGNKDKD
-412 KGYKVNVFKESLKS
+412 YKVNVFKEGLKS

-436 FYASNGHI
+436 FYANSGHI

-470 RIGDITEW
+470 KIGDITEW

-483 KSVKVVSKNLSFKE
+483 RSVKVVSKNLSFKE
-497 ESYFSQIDKSSIN
+497 ESYFSQIDRSSIN

-518 DTGWDSTRPSVILF
+518 ETGWDSTRPSVILF

-545 KQSFGRGVRIESVKN
+545 KQSFGRGVRIESLKN
-560 QRQRLAYLDI
+560 QRQRLAYLDM

-600 ILKIQKESENKGEN
+600 ILTIQKESENRGEN

-628 KHALFVPCY
+628 EHALFVPCY
-637 RKEQTNALKISPS
+637 RKEPTSVLELPEN

-667 HLMSEKHFILKH
+667 NLMSEKHFILKH

-685 DYTLL
+685 DYATL
-690 KEMIQTAH
+690 KYMIQKAH
-698 FKKVPT
+698 
-704 WHYKDLDHMI
+704 Y
-714 SEIKGKKGYTLL
+714 
-726 KDLIQT
+726 
-732 AHFKKVSTWHY
+732 KKVSTWHY
-743 KDLDHM
+743 KDLDYM

-770 LDSEKIVHFKR
+770 LDNEKIVHFKR
-781 IKVRA
+781 IKVKA
-786 DKKEELIQT
+786 HKQEELVKT
-795 IQEVKEYAPLDKETL
+795 IQEVKEHAPLDKETL

-815 QGEIDPYDTEKHKQ
+815 QGEIDPYDAEKHKQ

-836 EAELL
+836 DAELL

-854 KNCDWLKHVVKV
+854 KDCDWLKHVVKIK
-866 ESESDFLEELLKIV
+866 SEIDFLQELQDQETTK
-880 ETLQENYDFWAFS
+880 TLQENYDFWAFS

-903 IPYFNN
+903 IPYINN
-909 AAERKFFPDFIFWLQ
+909 VAERRFFPDFIFWLQ
-924 KGGTQIICFIDPKG
+924 KSDTQIICFIDPKG
-938 SKHTD
+938 IAYAD
-943 YEHKADAYQ
+943 YEHKANAYK

-964 PNLKIKVVLKFYGD
+964 PHFKIKVVLKFYGD
-978 KDDVGERYRDDW
+978 KDRVGDNYRDYW
-990 IKEGELKDFFLKQL
+990 IQKGKLNDFFLTLKD
-1004 A
+1004 

>member
-1 MAKKKDVTTDN
+1 MAKKKQEVRNN

-22 DELNINE
+22 EELNANE
-29 INKPLEMLD
+29 INEPLEMLD
-38 FKSFDNNKDLLDY
+38 FKSFDNNKELLDY

-61 MLVAYFRDFK
+61 MLTAYFRDFK
-71 ENKKEFYAFYQKHYS
+71 GSKKEFYAFYQKHYS
-86 FAHCDFAKK
+86 FANCDFAKK

-102 SHFKVEN
+102 SHFKAEN
-109 HCVSFEN
+109 HCVRFEN

-143 VAIRMGL
+143 VAMGMGL

-156 MFFSAN
+156 MFFSTN
-162 EHLIKQFEKEI
+162 ENLIKQFEKEI
-173 EKYNRNK
+173 EKYNRGK
-180 DYFKQI
+180 DYSKQI
-186 DFKNLK
+186 DFKNFK
-192 SVTNKDFHH
+192 EVTHKDFHR
-201 APKNSFIE
+201 APKDFFE
-209 KIALFY
+209 KITLFY
-215 YRADLMSDEESKEN
+215 YRADLMNDEESKEN

-240 ENYVILDEAHKGNKT
+240 ENYVILDEAHKGNKS

-329 IALLKALLL
+329 IALLKTLLL
-338 LGMQKRHQTEGYF
+338 LGMQKRYQTEGYF
-351 YDPLMLVFTHS
+351 HDPLMLVFTHS
-362 VNVKNSDAEIF
+362 VNVENSDAEIF

-402 PEFLFSDDKD
+402 PEFLFSDGKD
-412 KGYKVNVFKESLKS
+412 KEKEYKIEVFKEGLKS
-426 MDFKGLKEEV
+426 MDFKGLKEAV

-510 ILVGSRTF
+510 ILVGSRAF

-570 DEAIKKDLKPN
+570 DEAVKDKLKPN

-586 TLFVIPTNHASLEA
+586 TLFVIATKSESVKA
-600 ILKIQKESENKGEN
+600 ILDLKEESSDP
-614 RGSWREIKLEKTPI
+614 SWCEVELEKTRI
-628 KHALFVPCY
+628 EHDLFVPCY
-637 RKEQTNALKISPS
+637 QEKSIKATDLESG
-650 ASFKMSEKNF
+650 SFKMSAKNF

-679 EIYDPK
+679 EIYNPK
-685 DYTLL
+685 DY
-690 KEMIQTAH
+690 E
-698 FKKVPT
+698 
-704 WHYKDLDHMI
+704 
-714 SEIKGKKGYTLL
+714 LL

-732 AHFKKVSTWHY
+732 KRFEIELNWHY
-743 KDLDHM
+743 KDLDDL
-749 ISEIKGKLYP
+749 ISILKKRLYL

-770 LDSEKIVHFKR
+770 LDDEKIVHFKR
-781 IKVRA
+781 VKVRT
-786 DKKEELIQT
+786 DKKEEWDKT
-795 IQEVKEYAPLDKETL
+795 IQEVKEYVPLDKE
-810 RIKIA
+810 RIKIV
-815 QGEIDPYDTEKHKQ
+815 QGEIDPYDTDKHKQ
-829 DKTFKVD
+829 DRTFEVD
-836 EAELL
+836 GAELL

-866 ESESDFLEELLKIV
+866 ESEIDFLKELQ
-880 ETLQENYDFWAFS
+880 ETETIKTLRENYDFWVFS

-903 IPYFNN
+903 IPYIDNSTG
-909 AAERKFFPDFIFWLQ
+909 ERKFFPDFIFWLQ
-924 KGGTQIICFIDPKG
+924 KGDTQIVCFIDPKG
-938 SKHTD
+938 TEHTSGLR
-943 YEHKADAYQ
+943 KADVYK

-964 PNLKIKVVLKFYGD
+964 PHCKIKKIKVVLKFYGD
-978 KDDVGERYRDDW
+978 KDKVPELYKDDW
-990 IKEGELKDFFLKQL
+990 IKKGKLEYFFLDLKD
-1004 A
+1004 

>member
-1 MAKKKDVTTDN
+1 MAKKKDLTTHN

-22 DELNINE
+22 EELNANE
-29 INKPLEMLD
+29 INDPLEMLD
-38 FKSFDNNKDLLDY
+38 FKSFDSNKELLDY

-61 MLVAYFRDFK
+61 MLIAYFRDFK
-71 ENKKEFYAFYQKHYS
+71 ENKKKFYAFYQKHYS
-86 FAHCDFAKK
+86 FANCDFAKK

-102 SHFKVEN
+102 SHFKVKN
-109 HCVSFEN
+109 QRVSFEN

-162 EHLIKQFEKEI
+162 ENLIKQFEKEI
-173 EKYNRNK
+173 EKYNRGK
-180 DYFKQI
+180 DFSKQI

-192 SVTNKDFHH
+192 SVTHKDFHR
-201 APKNSFIE
+201 APKGSFIE

-215 YRADLMSDEESKEN
+215 YRADLMNDEESKEN
-229 LLNYKDYWDNG
+229 LLDYKDCWDNG
-240 ENYVILDEAHKGNKT
+240 ENYVILDEAHKGNKS

-338 LGMQKRHQTEGYF
+338 LGMQKRYQTEGYF

-382 NDDGSD
+382 NDNEGD
-388 FLKAKDDLLEELKN
+388 FLKAKEDLLEELKN

-412 KGYKVNVFKESLKS
+412 KGYKVKVFKEGLKS

-436 FYASNGHI
+436 FYANNGHI

-470 RIGDITEW
+470 KIGDITEW

-518 DTGWDSTRPSVILF
+518 ETGWDSTRPSVILF

-570 DEAIKKDLKPN
+570 DGAVKKALKPN

-600 ILKIQKESENKGEN
+600 ILKFQKESENGGEN
-614 RGSWREIKLEKTPI
+614 RGSWREIKLEKTPM

-637 RKEQTNALKISPS
+637 RKEQTNALKISPN

-685 DYTLL
+685 DYALL

-704 WHYKDLDHMI
+704 WHYKDLD
-714 SEIKGKKGYTLL
+714 Y
-726 KDLIQT
+726 
-732 AHFKKVSTWHY
+732 
-743 KDLDHM
+743 M

-770 LDSEKIVHFKR
+770 LDNEKIVHFKR
-781 IKVRA
+781 IKVKA
-786 DKKEELIQT
+786 DKKEKLIQT

-810 RIKIA
+810 RMKIA
-815 QGEIDPYDTEKHKQ
+815 QGEIDIDNIDKHKQ
-829 DKTFKVD
+829 DRTFKVG

-866 ESESDFLEELLKIV
+866 KSESDFLEELLKIT

-903 IPYFNN
+903 IPYIDNG
-909 AAERKFFPDFIFWLQ
+909 ATERRFFPDFIFWLQ
-924 KGGTQIICFIDPKG
+924 KGNTQIICFIDPKG
-938 SKHTD
+938 SKRTD

-957 IFNPKND
+957 VFNPKDD
-964 PNLKIKVVLKFYGD
+964 PNLKIKVVLKFYGN
-978 KDDVGERYRDDW
+978 KDDVGERYRDLW
-990 IKEGELKDFFLKQL
+990 IKKGKLEDFFLTLK

>member
-1 MAKKKDVTTDN
+1 MAKKKQEVRNN

-22 DELNINE
+22 EEWNANE
-29 INKPLEMLD
+29 INEPLEMLD
-38 FKSFDNNKDLLDY
+38 FKSFDNNKELLDY

-61 MLVAYFRDFK
+61 VLVAYFRDFK

-86 FAHCDFAKK
+86 FANCDFAKK
-95 KLNPLLK
+95 KLNHLLK

-173 EKYNRNK
+173 EKYNRGK
-180 DYFKQI
+180 DYSKQI
-186 DFKNLK
+186 DFKDLK
-192 SVTNKDFHH
+192 SVTNKDFYR
-201 APKNSFIE
+201 APKDSLMK

-215 YRADLMSDEESKEN
+215 YRADLMNDEGKEN

-240 ENYVILDEAHKGNKT
+240 ENYVILDEAHKGNKS

-263 SLLSLKGFLFNFSA
+263 SLLSQKGFLFNFSA

-338 LGMQKRHQTEGYF
+338 LGMQKRYQTEGYF

-382 NDDGSD
+382 NDDESD
-388 FLKAKDDLLEELKN
+388 FVKAKEDLLEEIKD
-402 PEFLFSDDKD
+402 PEFLFSDGKDKD
-412 KGYKVNVFKESLKS
+412 YKVKVFKEGLKS

-478 ICEKL
+478 IREKL
-483 KSVKVVSKNLSFKE
+483 KSVKVVGKNLSFKE

-510 ILVGSRTF
+510 ILVGSRAF

-570 DEAIKKDLKPN
+570 DEAIKEKLKPN

-600 ILKIQKESENKGEN
+600 ILKFQKESENKGEN
-614 RGSWREIKLEKTPI
+614 RGSWREIKLEKTRI
-628 KHALFVPCY
+628 KHDLFVPCY
-637 RKEQTNALKISPS
+637 RKEQTNALKIPPS

-679 EIYDPK
+679 EIYNPK

-690 KEMIQTAH
+690 KEMIQKEH

-704 WHYKDLDHMI
+704 WHYKDLD
-714 SEIKGKKGYTLL
+714 Y
-726 KDLIQT
+726 
-732 AHFKKVSTWHY
+732 
-743 KDLDHM
+743 M
-749 ISEIKGKLYP
+749 ISEIKGKLYL

-770 LDSEKIVHFKR
+770 LDNEKIVHFKR
-781 IKVRA
+781 VKVKA
-786 DKKEELIQT
+786 DKKEKLIQT
-795 IQEVKEYAPLDKETL
+795 IQEVKEYAPLDKERT
-810 RIKIA
+810 KIA
-815 QGEIDPYDTEKHKQ
+815 QGEIDIDNIEKHKQ
-829 DKTFKVD
+829 NKTFKVD
-836 EAELL
+836 DAELL
-841 KLKEHYYTPLIKA
+841 KLEEHYYTPLIKA

-866 ESESDFLEELLKIV
+866 KSESDFLEELLKITK
-880 ETLQENYDFWAFS
+880 TLQENYDFWAFS

-903 IPYFNN
+903 IPYIDN
-909 AAERKFFPDFIFWLQ
+909 ATERRFFPDFIFWLQ

-990 IKEGELKDFFLKQL
+990 IKKGKLKDFFLKQL

>member
-1 MAKKKDVTTDN
+1 MAKKKQEVRNN

-22 DELNINE
+22 EELNTNE
-29 INKPLEMLD
+29 INEPLERLD
-38 FKSFDNNKDLLDY
+38 FKSFDSNKELLDY

-61 MLVAYFRDFK
+61 MLAAYFKDFK
-71 ENKKEFYAFYQKHYS
+71 ENKKEFYAFYQEHYS
-86 FAHCDFAKK
+86 FANCDFTHK
-95 KLNPLLK
+95 KLNSLLK

-109 HCVSFEN
+109 HCMSFEN

-143 VAIRMGL
+143 VAMGMGL

-162 EHLIKQFEKEI
+162 ENLIKQFEKEI
-173 EKYNRNK
+173 EKYNRGK

-192 SVTNKDFHH
+192 SVKNKDFYRT
-201 APKNSFIE
+201 PKDSLME
-209 KIALFY
+209 KIVLFY

-240 ENYVILDEAHKGNKT
+240 ENYVILDEAHKGNKS

-288 VYNLSVGEWVKLGY
+288 VYNLSVGEWVKIGY

-315 AFKELKDLNDREKE
+315 AFKDLKDLNDREKE

-338 LGMQKRHQTEGYF
+338 LGMQKRYKTEGYF

-382 NDDGSD
+382 NDDGND
-388 FLKAKDDLLEELKN
+388 FLKAKEDLLEELKA
-402 PEFLFSDDKD
+402 PEFLFSDGKDQKD
-412 KGYKVNVFKESLKS
+412 KIEVFKESLNRL
-426 MDFKGLKEEV
+426 DFKGLKEEV

-470 RIGDITEW
+470 KIGDITEW

-570 DEAIKKDLKPN
+570 DEAIKEKLKPN

-600 ILKIQKESENKGEN
+600 ILKFQKESENKGEN
-614 RGSWREIKLEKTPI
+614 RGSWREIKLEKTRI
-628 KHALFVPCY
+628 EHALFVPCY

-698 FKKVPT
+698 FKKV
-704 WHYKDLDHMI
+704 
-714 SEIKGKKGYTLL
+714 
-726 KDLIQT
+726 
-732 AHFKKVSTWHY
+732 STWHY
-743 KDLDHM
+743 KDLDYM

-770 LDSEKIVHFKR
+770 LDNEKIVHFKR
-781 IKVRA
+781 VKVRA
-786 DKKEELIQT
+786 DKKEKLIQT
-795 IQEVKEYAPLDKETL
+795 IQEVKEYAPLDKE
-810 RIKIA
+810 RKKIA
-815 QGEIDPYDTEKHKQ
+815 QGEIDPYNTEKHKR
-829 DKTFKVD
+829 DKTFEVD
-836 EAELL
+836 GAELL

-866 ESESDFLEELLKIV
+866 KSESDFLKELQ
-880 ETLQENYDFWAFS
+880 ETETIKALQENYDFWAFS

-903 IPYFNN
+903 IPYIGEH
-909 AAERKFFPDFIFWLQ
+909 ATERKFFPDFIFWLE

-943 YEHKADAYQ
+943 YERKADAYK
-952 LFKDK
+952 LFKGKVFTPKDK
-957 IFNPKND
+957 PHF
-964 PNLKIKVVLKFYGD
+964 KIQVVLKFYGNKDGVGD
-978 KDDVGERYRDDW
+978 KYKDDW
-990 IKEGELKDFFLKQL
+990 IQKDKLKDFFLTLPKFIERG
-1004 A
+1004 

>member
-1 MAKKKDVTTDN
+1 MAKKKDLTTDN

-22 DELNINE
+22 EELDTNKINE
-29 INKPLEMLD
+29 PLERLD
-38 FKSFDNNKDLLDY
+38 FKSFDNNKELLDY

-61 MLVAYFRDFK
+61 MLTAYFRDFK
-71 ENKKEFYAFYQKHYS
+71 GSKKEFYAFYQKHYS
-86 FAHCDFAKK
+86 FANCDFAKK

-109 HCVSFEN
+109 QRVSFEN

-143 VAIRMGL
+143 VAMGMGL

-162 EHLIKQFEKEI
+162 ENLIKQFEKEI
-173 EKYNRNK
+173 EKYNRGK
-180 DYFKQI
+180 DFSKQI

-192 SVTNKDFHH
+192 KVTHKDFHR
-201 APKNSFIE
+201 APKDSFI
-209 KIALFY
+209 KQIALFY

-240 ENYVILDEAHKGNKT
+240 ENYVILDEAHKGNKS

-277 TFTEESDLITA
+277 TFTEESDLITS

-315 AFKELKDLNDREKE
+315 AFKDLKDLNDREKE

-338 LGMQKRHQTEGYF
+338 LGMQKRYKIEGYF
-351 YDPLMLVFTHS
+351 HDPLMLVFTHS

-373 FKTLARVIE
+373 FKTLVRVIE
-382 NDDGSD
+382 NDDGND
-388 FLKAKDDLLEELKN
+388 FLKAKEDLLEELKD
-402 PEFLFSDDKD
+402 PEFLFSANKDKD
-412 KGYKVNVFKESLKS
+412 YKVKVFKEGLKS

-518 DTGWDSTRPSVILF
+518 ETGWDSTRPSVILF

-570 DEAIKKDLKPN
+570 DEAIKENLKPN

-600 ILKIQKESENKGEN
+600 ILKIQKESENRGES

-628 KHALFVPCY
+628 KHTLFVPCY
-637 RKEQTNALKISPS
+637 KKEQTSILDLPEN

-667 HLMSEKHFILKH
+667 NLMSEKHFILKH
-679 EIYDPK
+679 EIYNPK
-685 DYTLL
+685 DYTQL
-690 KEMIQTAH
+690 KEMIQTKH
-698 FKKVPT
+698 FEIELN
-704 WHYKDLDHMI
+704 WHYKDLDELI
-714 SEIKGKKGYTLL
+714 SILKKR
-726 KDLIQT
+726 
-732 AHFKKVSTWHY
+732 
-743 KDLDHM
+743 
-749 ISEIKGKLYP
+749 LYF

-770 LDSEKIVHFKR
+770 LDNEKIVHFKR
-781 IKVRA
+781 IKVKA
-786 DKKEELIQT
+786 DKQEALVKT
-795 IQEVKEYAPLDKETL
+795 IQEVKEHAPLDKETL

-815 QGEIDPYDTEKHKQ
+815 QGEIDPYDAEKHKQ
-829 DKTFKVD
+829 DKTFEVD
-836 EAELL
+836 GAELL

-854 KNCDWLKHVVKV
+854 KDCDWLKHVVKV
-866 ESESDFLEELLKIV
+866 KSEIDFLQELQDQETTK
-880 ETLQENYDFWAFS
+880 TLQENYDFWAFS

-903 IPYFNN
+903 IPYINN
-909 AAERKFFPDFIFWLQ
+909 VAERRFFPDFIFWLQ
-924 KGGTQIICFIDPKG
+924 KGDTQIICFIDPKG
-938 SKHTD
+938 IIISD
-943 YEHKADAYQ
+943 YQLKADAYK

-957 IFNPKND
+957 IFNPKNN
-964 PNLKIKVVLKFYGD
+964 PHFKIKVVLKFYGD
-978 KDDVGERYRDDW
+978 KDRVGDNYRDYW
-990 IKEGELKDFFLKQL
+990 IQKGKLNDFFLTLKD
-1004 A
+1004 

>member
-1 MAKKKDVTTDN
+1 MAKKKDLTTDN

-22 DELNINE
+22 EELNTNE
-29 INKPLEMLD
+29 INEPLERLD
-38 FKSFDNNKDLLDY
+38 FKSFDNNKELLDY

-61 MLVAYFRDFK
+61 MLAAYFRDFK

-86 FAHCDFAKK
+86 FANCDFAEK

-109 HCVSFEN
+109 HCVRFEN

-162 EHLIKQFEKEI
+162 ENLIKQFEKEI

-180 DYFKQI
+180 DYSKQI

-192 SVTNKDFHH
+192 SVKNEDFFH
-201 APKNSFIE
+201 APKIVE
-209 KIALFY
+209 QIALFY
-215 YRADLMSDEESKEN
+215 YRADLMNDEESKEN

-240 ENYVILDEAHKGNKT
+240 ENYVILDEAHKGNKS

-338 LGMQKRHQTEGYF
+338 LGMQKRYQTEGYF
-351 YDPLMLVFTHS
+351 HDPLMLVFTHS

-412 KGYKVNVFKESLKS
+412 KNYKVKVFKESLND

-436 FYASNGHI
+436 FYANNGHI

-470 RIGDITEW
+470 KIGDITEW
-478 ICEKL
+478 IYEKL

-497 ESYFSQIDKSSIN
+497 ESYFNQIDKSSIN

-570 DEAIKKDLKPN
+570 DEAIKKALKPN

-586 TLFVIPTNHASLEA
+586 TLFVIATKSESVKA
-600 ILKIQKESENKGEN
+600 ILDLKEESSDP
-614 RGSWREIKLEKTPI
+614 SWCEVELEKTPI
-628 KHALFVPCY
+628 EHALFVPCY
-637 RKEQTNALKISPS
+637 QEKSIKATDLESG
-650 ASFKMSEKNF
+650 SFKMSEKNF

-679 EIYDPK
+679 EIYNPK
-685 DYTLL
+685 DY
-690 KEMIQTAH
+690 A
-698 FKKVPT
+698 
-704 WHYKDLDHMI
+704 
-714 SEIKGKKGYTLL
+714 LL

-732 AHFKKVSTWHY
+732 KRFEIELNWHY
-743 KDLDHM
+743 KDLDYM

-770 LDSEKIVHFKR
+770 LDNEKIVHFKR
-781 IKVRA
+781 IKVKA
-786 DKKEELIQT
+786 DKKEKLIQT

-810 RIKIA
+810 RKKIA
-815 QGEIDPYDTEKHKQ
+815 QGEIDIDNIDKHKQ
-829 DKTFKVD
+829 NRTFKVGD
-836 EAELL
+836 AELL

-866 ESESDFLEELLKIV
+866 KSESDFLEELLKIT

-903 IPYFNN
+903 IPYIDN
-909 AAERKFFPDFIFWLQ
+909 AAERRFFPDFIFWLE
-924 KGGTQIICFIDPKG
+924 KGSTQIICFIDPKG

-943 YEHKADAYQ
+943 YEHKADAYK

-957 IFNPKND
+957 IFNPKDD
-964 PNLKIKVVLKFYGD
+964 PNLKIKVVLKFYGN
-978 KDDVGERYRDDW
+978 KDDVGDRYRDDW

>member
-1 MAKKKDVTTDN
+1 MAKKKDLTSYN

-22 DELNINE
+22 EELNTNE
-29 INKPLEMLD
+29 INEPLERLD
-38 FKSFDNNKDLLDY
+38 FKSFDSNKELLDY

-61 MLVAYFRDFK
+61 MLAAYFRDFK
-71 ENKKEFYAFYQKHYS
+71 GSKKAFYAFYQEHYS
-86 FAHCDFAKK
+86 FANCDFTNK

-102 SHFKVEN
+102 DYFKVEN
-109 HCVSFEN
+109 RCVSFEN

-143 VAIRMGL
+143 VAMGMGL

-162 EHLIKQFEKEI
+162 ENLIKQFEKEI
-173 EKYNRNK
+173 EKYNRGK
-180 DYFKQI
+180 DYSKQI

-192 SVTNKDFHH
+192 SVTHKDFHH
-201 APKNSFIE
+201 APKGFFE

-215 YRADLMSDEESKEN
+215 YRADLMNDEESKEN

-240 ENYVILDEAHKGNKT
+240 ENYVILDEAHKGNKS

-263 SLLSLKGFLFNFSA
+263 SLLSLRGFLFNFSA
-277 TFTEESDLITA
+277 TFTEESDLITS

-315 AFKELKDLNDREKE
+315 AFKDLKDLNDREKE

-338 LGMQKRHQTEGYF
+338 LGMQKRYKTEGYF

-382 NDDGSD
+382 NDDGND
-388 FLKAKDDLLEELKN
+388 FVKTKEDLLEELKD

-412 KGYKVNVFKESLKS
+412 KDYKLKVFKEGLKS

-436 FYASNGHI
+436 FYANSGHI

-478 ICEKL
+478 IHEKL

-497 ESYFSQIDKSSIN
+497 ESYFSQIDRSSIN

-518 DTGWDSTRPSVILF
+518 ETGWDSTRPSVILF

-600 ILKIQKESENKGEN
+600 ILKIQKESENRGEN

-628 KHALFVPCY
+628 KHELFVPCY
-637 RKEQTNALKISPS
+637 RKEPTSILELPEN

-667 HLMSEKHFILKH
+667 NLMSEKHFILKH

-685 DYTLL
+685 DYTQL
-690 KEMIQTAH
+690 KDMIQ
-698 FKKVPT
+698 K
-704 WHYKDLDHMI
+704 
-714 SEIKGKKGYTLL
+714 
-726 KDLIQT
+726 

-743 KDLDHM
+743 KDLDYM

-781 IKVRA
+781 IKVKA
-786 DKKEELIQT
+786 DKEEELIKT
-795 IQEVKEYAPLDKETL
+795 IQEVKEYAPLDK
-810 RIKIA
+810 RNSNQKIA

-829 DKTFKVD
+829 DKTFKVGD
-836 EAELL
+836 AELL

-854 KNCDWLKHVVKV
+854 KDCDWLKHVVKV
-866 ESESDFLEELLKIV
+866 KSEIDFLQELQDQETTK
-880 ETLQENYDFWAFS
+880 TLQENYDFWAFS

-903 IPYFNN
+903 IPYIDG
-909 AAERKFFPDFIFWLQ
+909 AAERRFFPDFIFWLQ
-924 KGGTQIICFIDPKG
+924 KGDTQIICFIDPKG
-938 SKHTD
+938 ITYAID
-943 YEHKADAYQ
+943 WGTKADACTH

-964 PNLKIKVVLKFYGD
+964 PHFKIKVVLKFYGD
-978 KDDVGERYRDDW
+978 KDGVGDNYRDYW
-990 IKEGELKDFFLKQL
+990 IQKGKLNDFFLTL
-1004 A
+1004 RD

>member
-1 MAKKKDVTTDN
+1 MAKKKDLTTHN

-22 DELNINE
+22 EELNTNE
-29 INKPLEMLD
+29 INDPLEMLD
-38 FKSFDNNKDLLDY
+38 FKSFDNNKELLDY

-61 MLVAYFRDFK
+61 MLTAYFRDFK

-86 FAHCDFAKK
+86 FANCDFAKK

-180 DYFKQI
+180 DYSKQI

-192 SVTNKDFHH
+192 SVKNKDFYH
-201 APKNSFIE
+201 ASSNSFKE
-209 KIALFY
+209 MRKIALFY

-263 SLLSLKGFLFNFSA
+263 SLLSQKGFLFNFSA

-309 KKNNLN
+309 KKNNLS

-338 LGMQKRHQTEGYF
+338 LGMQKRYKVEGYF

-362 VNVKNSDAEIF
+362 VNVENSDAEIF

-388 FLKAKDDLLEELKN
+388 FLKAKDDLLEELRV
-402 PEFLFSDDKD
+402 PEFLFSDGKD
-412 KGYKVNVFKESLKS
+412 KEEKYKIEVFKESLND

-478 ICEKL
+478 IREKL

-518 DTGWDSTRPSVILF
+518 ETGWDSTRPSVILF

-570 DEAIKKDLKPN
+570 DEAIKKALKPN
-581 AAMLE
+581 ATMLE

-600 ILKIQKESENKGEN
+600 ILKFQKESENKGEN

-637 RKEQTNALKISPS
+637 RKEQTNALKIPPS
-650 ASFKMSEKNF
+650 ASFKMSTKNF

-667 HLMSEKHFILKH
+667 NLMSEKHFILKH

-698 FKKVPT
+698 FKKV
-704 WHYKDLDHMI
+704 
-714 SEIKGKKGYTLL
+714 
-726 KDLIQT
+726 
-732 AHFKKVSTWHY
+732 STWHY
-743 KDLDHM
+743 KDLDYM

-759 NQKVPKDEFNA
+759 NQKVPKDEFNS

-781 IKVRA
+781 IKVKA
-786 DKKEELIQT
+786 DKEEELVKT
-795 IQEVKEYAPLDKETL
+795 IQEVKEYAPLD
-810 RIKIA
+810 
-815 QGEIDPYDTEKHKQ
+815 TEKHRQ

-836 EAELL
+836 GAELL

-866 ESESDFLEELLKIV
+866 ESEIDFLKELQETETIK
-880 ETLQENYDFWAFS
+880 TLQENYDFWAFS

-903 IPYFNN
+903 IPYIDN
-909 AAERKFFPDFIFWLQ
+909 ATERRFFPDFIFWLQ
-924 KGGTQIICFIDPKG
+924 KGDTQIICFIDPKG
-938 SKHTD
+938 TEHTSGLR
-943 YEHKADAYQ
+943 KADPYKN

-964 PNLKIKVVLKFYGD
+964 PNFKIKVVLKFYGN
-978 KDDVGERYRDDW
+978 KDRVPELYRDDW
-990 IKEGELKDFFLKQL
+990 IKKGKLEDFFLTLK

>member
-1 MAKKKDVTTDN
+1 MAKKKDLTSYN

-22 DELNINE
+22 DELNTNE
-29 INKPLEMLD
+29 INEPLERLD
-38 FKSFDNNKDLLDY
+38 FKSFDSNKELLDY

-71 ENKKEFYAFYQKHYS
+71 GSKKEFYAFYQEHYS
-86 FAHCDFAKK
+86 FANCDFTHK

-109 HCVSFEN
+109 QCVSFEN
-116 FINRLAFYMATGSGK
+116 FINRLAFYMTTGSGK

-162 EHLIKQFEKEI
+162 ENLIKQFEKEI
-173 EKYNRNK
+173 EKYNRGK
-180 DYFKQI
+180 DFSKQI

-192 SVTNKDFHH
+192 SITHKDFHR
-201 APKNSFIE
+201 APKGFFE

-215 YRADLMSDEESKEN
+215 YRADLMNDEESKEN

-240 ENYVILDEAHKGNKT
+240 ENYVILDEAHKGNKS

-315 AFKELKDLNDREKE
+315 AFKDLKDLNDREKE

-338 LGMQKRHQTEGYF
+338 LGMQKRYKTEGYF

-362 VNVKNSDAEIF
+362 VNVENSDAEIF

-382 NDDGSD
+382 NDDGND
-388 FLKAKDDLLEELKN
+388 FSKAKEDLLEEIKD
-402 PEFLFSDDKD
+402 PEFLFSANKDKD
-412 KGYKVNVFKESLKS
+412 YKVKVFKEGLKN

-436 FYASNGHI
+436 FYANSGHI

-470 RIGDITEW
+470 KIGDITEW

-497 ESYFSQIDKSSIN
+497 ESYFSQIDRSSIN

-518 DTGWDSTRPSVILF
+518 ETGWDSTRPSVILF

-545 KQSFGRGVRIESVKN
+545 KQSFGRGVRIESLKN

-570 DEAIKKDLKPN
+570 DKAIKKDLKPN

-600 ILKIQKESENKGEN
+600 ILTIQKESENRGEN
-614 RGSWREIKLEKTPI
+614 RGSWREITLEKTPI
-628 KHALFVPCY
+628 KHKLFVPCY
-637 RKEQTNALKISPS
+637 RKEPTSILELPEN

-660 KDLKEYF
+660 KDLKECF
-667 HLMSEKHFILKH
+667 NLMSEKHFILKH

-685 DYTLL
+685 DYAQL
-690 KEMIQTAH
+690 KNMIQKAH
-698 FKKVPT
+698 V
-704 WHYKDLDHMI
+704 
-714 SEIKGKKGYTLL
+714 
-726 KDLIQT
+726 
-732 AHFKKVSTWHY
+732 KKVSTWHY
-743 KDLDHM
+743 KDLDYM

-770 LDSEKIVHFKR
+770 LDNEKIVHFKR
-781 IKVRA
+781 IKVKA
-786 DKKEELIQT
+786 DKQEELIKT
-795 IQEVKEYAPLDKETL
+795 IQEVKEHAPLDKETL
-810 RIKIA
+810 IKKIA

-829 DKTFKVD
+829 NKTFEVD
-836 EAELL
+836 GTELL

-854 KNCDWLKHVVKV
+854 KDCDWLKHVVKV
-866 ESESDFLEELLKIV
+866 KSEIDFLQELQDQETTK
-880 ETLQENYDFWAFS
+880 TLQANYDFWAFS

-903 IPYFNN
+903 IPYINN
-909 AAERKFFPDFIFWLQ
+909 VAERRFFPDFIFWLQ
-924 KGGTQIICFIDPKG
+924 KGDTQIICFIDPKG
-938 SKHTD
+938 IKIAE
-943 YEHKADAYQ
+943 YQHKADAYK
-952 LFKDK
+952 LFKNK

-964 PNLKIKVVLKFYGD
+964 PHFKIKVVLKFYGD
-978 KDDVGERYRDDW
+978 KDGVADGYRDYW
-990 IKEGELKDFFLKQL
+990 IQKGKLNDFFLTLKD
-1004 A
+1004 

>member
-1 MAKKKDVTTDN
+1 MAKKKDLTSYN

-22 DELNINE
+22 DELNTNE
-29 INKPLEMLD
+29 INEPLERLD
-38 FKSFDNNKDLLDY
+38 FKGFDSNKELLDY

-61 MLVAYFRDFK
+61 MLTAYFRDFK

-86 FAHCDFAKK
+86 FTNCDFTKK
-95 KLNPLLK
+95 KLQPLLK
-102 SHFKVEN
+102 NHFKVEN

-156 MFFSAN
+156 MFFSTN
-162 EHLIKQFEKEI
+162 ENLIKQFEKEI
-173 EKYNRNK
+173 EKYNRGK
-180 DYFKQI
+180 DYSKQI
-186 DFKNLK
+186 GFKNLK
-192 SVTNKDFHH
+192 SVKNEDFFH
-201 APKNSFIE
+201 APKIVE
-209 KIALFY
+209 QIALFY
-215 YRADLMSDEESKEN
+215 YRADLMNDEESKEN

-240 ENYVILDEAHKGNKT
+240 ENYVILDEAHKGNKS

-309 KKNNLN
+309 KKNNLI
-315 AFKELKDLNDREKE
+315 AFKELKDLNDKEKE

-338 LGMQKRHQTEGYF
+338 LAMQKCYKVEGYF

-373 FKTLARVIE
+373 FKTLAHVIE

-388 FLKAKDDLLEELKN
+388 FLKAKEDLLEELMK
-402 PEFLFSDDKD
+402 PEFLFSDNKDKD
-412 KGYKVNVFKESLKS
+412 YKIQVFKEGLKS

-436 FYASNGHI
+436 FYANNGHI

-470 RIGDITEW
+470 KIGDITEW

-560 QRQRLAYLDI
+560 QRQRLAYLEI
-570 DEAIKKDLKPN
+570 DPSIKKALKPN

-600 ILKIQKESENKGEN
+600 ILKFQKESENGGEN
-614 RGSWREIKLEKTPI
+614 RGSWREIKLEKTRI
-628 KHALFVPCY
+628 EHALFVPCY
-637 RKEQTNALKISPS
+637 RKKPTSMLELPEN
-650 ASFKMSEKNF
+650 ASFKMSGENF

-667 HLMSEKHFILKH
+667 NLMSEKHFILKH

-685 DYTLL
+685 DYAQL
-690 KEMIQTAH
+690 KNMIQ
-698 FKKVPT
+698 
-704 WHYKDLDHMI
+704 
-714 SEIKGKKGYTLL
+714 E
-726 KDLIQT
+726 

-743 KDLDHM
+743 KDLDYM
-749 ISEIKGKLYP
+749 ISEIKGKLYL

-770 LDSEKIVHFKR
+770 LDNEKIVHFKR
-781 IKVRA
+781 IKVKA
-786 DKKEELIQT
+786 GKKEELVKK
-795 IQEVKEYAPLDKETL
+795 IQEAKEYAPLDKETL
-810 RIKIA
+810 RKKIA

-829 DKTFKVD
+829 NKTFEVD
-836 EAELL
+836 GAELL

-866 ESESDFLEELLKIV
+866 ESEIDFLKELQETETIK
-880 ETLQENYDFWAFS
+880 TLQENYDFWAFS

-909 AAERKFFPDFIFWLQ
+909 AAERCFFPDFIFWLQ

-943 YEHKADAYQ
+943 YEHKADAYK

-957 IFNPKND
+957 IFNPKDD
-964 PNLKIKVVLKFYGD
+964 PNLKIQVVLKFYGNKD
-978 KDDVGERYRDDW
+978 KVLDDYRDYW
-990 IKEGELKDFFLKQL
+990 IQKGKLEYFFLTLPKFIERG
-1004 A
+1004 

>member
-1 MAKKKDVTTDN
+1 MAKKKDLTTDN

-22 DELNINE
+22 DELNTNE
-29 INKPLEMLD
+29 INDPLEMLD
-38 FKSFDNNKDLLDY
+38 FKSFDSNKELLDY

-86 FAHCDFAKK
+86 FANCDFAKK
-95 KLNPLLK
+95 KLNHLLK
-102 SHFKVEN
+102 SYFKVEN
-109 HCVSFEN
+109 GCVKFEN

-173 EKYNRNK
+173 EKYNRGK

-186 DFKNLK
+186 DFKSLK

-201 APKNSFIE
+201 APKNVLKEME

-215 YRADLMSDEESKEN
+215 YRADLMNDEESKEN

-240 ENYVILDEAHKGNKT
+240 ENYVILDEAHKGNKS

-315 AFKELKDLNDREKE
+315 AFKDLKDLNDREKE

-338 LGMQKRHQTEGYF
+338 LGMQKRYKTEGYF

-362 VNVKNSDAEIF
+362 VNVENSDAEIF

-388 FLKAKDDLLEELKN
+388 FLKAKEDLLEELKA

-412 KGYKVNVFKESLKS
+412 KDYKVKVFKESLNDL
-426 MDFKGLKEEV
+426 DFKGLKEEV
-436 FYASNGHI
+436 FYANNGHI

-470 RIGDITEW
+470 KIGDITEW

-518 DTGWDSTRPSVILF
+518 ETGWDSTRPSVILF

-560 QRQRLAYLDI
+560 QRQRLAYLEI
-570 DEAIKKDLKPN
+570 DEAIKDRLKPN

-600 ILKIQKESENKGEN
+600 ILKFQKESENKGEN

-637 RKEQTNALKISPS
+637 RKEQTSILKLPES

-698 FKKVPT
+698 FKKV
-704 WHYKDLDHMI
+704 
-714 SEIKGKKGYTLL
+714 
-726 KDLIQT
+726 
-732 AHFKKVSTWHY
+732 STWHY
-743 KDLDHM
+743 KDLDYM

-781 IKVRA
+781 IKVKA
-786 DKKEELIQT
+786 DKKEKLIQT
-795 IQEVKEYAPLDKETL
+795 IQEVKEYAPLD
-810 RIKIA
+810 
-815 QGEIDPYDTEKHKQ
+815 TEKHKQ
-829 DKTFKVD
+829 DKTFEVD
-836 EAELL
+836 GAELL

-866 ESESDFLEELLKIV
+866 KSESDFLEELLKIT

-903 IPYFNN
+903 IPYIDNG
-909 AAERKFFPDFIFWLQ
+909 ATERRFFPDFIFWLE

-943 YEHKADAYQ
+943 YEHKADAYK

-957 IFNPKND
+957 IFNPKDD
-964 PNLKIKVVLKFYGD
+964 PNLKIKVVLKFYGN
-978 KDDVGERYRDDW
+978 KDSVADGYRDYW
-990 IKEGELKDFFLKQL
+990 IKKGELKDFFLKQL

>member
-1 MAKKKDVTTDN
+1 MAKKKDLTTDN

-22 DELNINE
+22 EELNANE
-29 INKPLEMLD
+29 INDPLEMLD
-38 FKSFDNNKDLLDY
+38 FKSFDSNKELLDY

-61 MLVAYFRDFK
+61 MLVAYFKDFK
-71 ENKKEFYAFYQKHYS
+71 ENKKEFYAFYQEHYP
-86 FAHCDFAKK
+86 FANCDFTNK
-95 KLNPLLK
+95 KLNHLLK

-109 HCVSFEN
+109 QRVSFEN

-143 VAIRMGL
+143 VAMGMGL

-162 EHLIKQFEKEI
+162 ENLIKQFEKEI
-173 EKYNRNK
+173 EKYNRGK
-180 DYFKQI
+180 DFSKQI
-186 DFKNLK
+186 DFKSLK
-192 SVTNKDFHH
+192 EVTHKDFHR
-201 APKNSFIE
+201 APKDFFE

-215 YRADLMSDEESKEN
+215 YRADLMNDEESKEN

-240 ENYVILDEAHKGNKT
+240 ENYVILDEAHKGNKS

-338 LGMQKRHQTEGYF
+338 LGMQKRYKTEGYF
-351 YDPLMLVFTHS
+351 HDPLMLVFTHS
-362 VNVKNSDAEIF
+362 VNVENSDAEIF

-402 PEFLFSDDKD
+402 PEFLFSDGKD
-412 KGYKVNVFKESLKS
+412 KEKEYKIKVFKESLND

-470 RIGDITEW
+470 KIGDITEW

-510 ILVGSRTF
+510 ILVGSRAF

-570 DEAIKKDLKPN
+570 DEAIKKALKPN

-600 ILKIQKESENKGEN
+600 ILKFQKESENGGEN

-628 KHALFVPCY
+628 KHDLFVPCY

-679 EIYDPK
+679 EIYNPK

-698 FKKVPT
+698 FKKV
-704 WHYKDLDHMI
+704 
-714 SEIKGKKGYTLL
+714 
-726 KDLIQT
+726 
-732 AHFKKVSTWHY
+732 STWHY
-743 KDLDHM
+743 KDLDYM

-770 LDSEKIVHFKR
+770 LDNEKIVHFKR
-781 IKVRA
+781 VKVRA
-786 DKKEELIQT
+786 DKKEKLVKK
-795 IQEVKEYAPLDKETL
+795 IQEVKEYAPLDKE

-815 QGEIDPYDTEKHKQ
+815 QGEIDIDNIDKHKQ
-829 DKTFKVD
+829 DRTFKVD
-836 EAELL
+836 DAELL

-866 ESESDFLEELLKIV
+866 KSESDFLEELLKIT

-903 IPYFNN
+903 IPYIDN
-909 AAERKFFPDFIFWLQ
+909 AAERRFFPDFIFWLQ

-957 IFNPKND
+957 VFNPKDN
-964 PNLKIKVVLKFYGD
+964 PNLKIKVVLKFYGN

>member
-1 MAKKKDVTTDN
+1 MAKKKNLTTAYN

-22 DELNINE
+22 GELNTNE
-29 INKPLEMLD
+29 INEPLERLD
-38 FKSFDNNKDLLDY
+38 FKSFDSNKELLDY

-71 ENKKEFYAFYQKHYS
+71 ENKKEFYAFYQEHYS
-86 FAHCDFAKK
+86 FANCDFTNK

-109 HCVSFEN
+109 QCVSFED

-162 EHLIKQFEKEI
+162 ENLIKQFEKEI
-173 EKYNRNK
+173 EKYNRGK
-180 DYFKQI
+180 DFSKQI

-192 SVTNKDFHH
+192 SITHKDFHR
-201 APKNSFIE
+201 APKDSFI
-209 KIALFY
+209 KQIALFY
-215 YRADLMSDEESKEN
+215 YRADLMNDEESKEN

-240 ENYVILDEAHKGNKT
+240 ENYVILDEAHKGNKS

-277 TFTEESDLITA
+277 TFTEESDLITS

-315 AFKELKDLNDREKE
+315 AFKDLKDLNDREKE

-338 LGMQKRHQTEGYF
+338 LGMQKCYKIKGYF

-362 VNVKNSDAEIF
+362 VNVENSDAEIF

-382 NDDGSD
+382 NDDGND
-388 FLKAKDDLLEELKN
+388 FLKAKEDLLEEIKD
-402 PEFLFSDDKD
+402 PEYLFSDDKD
-412 KGYKVNVFKESLKS
+412 KDYKVKVFKEGLKS

-470 RIGDITEW
+470 KIGDITEW

-518 DTGWDSTRPSVILF
+518 ETGWDSTRPSVILF

-545 KQSFGRGVRIESVKN
+545 KQSFGRGVRIESIKN

-600 ILKIQKESENKGEN
+600 ILKIQKESENRGES
-614 RGSWREIKLEKTPI
+614 RGSWREIKLEETPI
-628 KHALFVPCY
+628 KHKLFVPCY
-637 RKEQTNALKISPS
+637 RKEPTSILELPEN

-667 HLMSEKHFILKH
+667 NWMSEKHFILKH

-685 DYTLL
+685 DYATL
-690 KEMIQTAH
+690 KDMIQ
-698 FKKVPT
+698 K
-704 WHYKDLDHMI
+704 
-714 SEIKGKKGYTLL
+714 
-726 KDLIQT
+726 

-743 KDLDHM
+743 KDLDYM

-770 LDSEKIVHFKR
+770 LDNEKIVHFKR
-781 IKVRA
+781 IKVKA
-786 DKKEELIQT
+786 DKQEELIKT
-795 IQEVKEYAPLDKETL
+795 IQEVKEHAPLDKETL

-829 DKTFKVD
+829 DKTFKVGG
-836 EAELL
+836 AELL

-854 KNCDWLKHVVKV
+854 KDCDWLKHVVKV
-866 ESESDFLEELLKIV
+866 KSEIDFLQELQDQETTK
-880 ETLQENYDFWAFS
+880 TLQENYDFWAFS

-903 IPYFNN
+903 IPYINN
-909 AAERKFFPDFIFWLQ
+909 VAERRFFPDFIFWLQ
-924 KGGTQIICFIDPKG
+924 KGDTQIICFIDPKG
-938 SKHTD
+938 ITYAD
-943 YEHKADAYQ
+943 YEHKADAYK

-964 PNLKIKVVLKFYGD
+964 PHFKIKVVLKFYGD
-978 KDDVGERYRDDW
+978 KDKVGDNYRDYW
-990 IKEGELKDFFLKQL
+990 IQKGKLNDFFLTLKD
-1004 A
+1004 

>member
-1 MAKKKDVTTDN
+1 MAKKKDLTTYN

-22 DELNINE
+22 EELNTNE
-29 INKPLEMLD
+29 INEPLERLD
-38 FKSFDNNKDLLDY
+38 FKSFDSNKELLDY

-61 MLVAYFRDFK
+61 MLVAYFGDFK
-71 ENKKEFYAFYQKHYS
+71 ENKKEFYAFYQEHYS
-86 FAHCDFAKK
+86 FANCDFTNK
-95 KLNPLLK
+95 KLNHLLK
-102 SHFKVEN
+102 AYFKVEN

-143 VAIRMGL
+143 VAMGMGL

-162 EHLIKQFEKEI
+162 ENLIKQFEKEI
-173 EKYNRNK
+173 EKYNRGK
-180 DYFKQI
+180 DFSKQI

-192 SVTNKDFHH
+192 SITHKDFHR
-201 APKNSFIE
+201 APKGFFE

-240 ENYVILDEAHKGNKT
+240 ENYVILDEAHKGNKS

-277 TFTEESDLITA
+277 TFTEESDLITS

-309 KKNNLN
+309 KENNLN
-315 AFKELKDLNDREKE
+315 AFKDLKDLNDREKE

-338 LGMQKRHQTEGYF
+338 LGMQKRYKTEGYF

-382 NDDGSD
+382 NDDGND
-388 FLKAKDDLLEELKN
+388 FLKAKEDLLEELKE
-402 PEFLFSDDKD
+402 PEFLFSANKDKD
-412 KGYKVNVFKESLKS
+412 YKVKVFKEGLKS

-436 FYASNGHI
+436 FYANSGHI

-470 RIGDITEW
+470 KIGDITEW

-497 ESYFSQIDKSSIN
+497 ESYFSQIDRSSIN

-518 DTGWDSTRPSVILF
+518 ETGWDSTRPSVILF

-545 KQSFGRGVRIESVKN
+545 KQSFGRGVRIESIKN

-600 ILKIQKESENKGEN
+600 ILKIQKESENRGED

-628 KHALFVPCY
+628 KHDLFVPCY
-637 RKEQTNALKISPS
+637 RKELTSILKIPEN

-667 HLMSEKHFILKH
+667 NLMSEKHFILKH

-685 DYTLL
+685 DYATL
-690 KEMIQTAH
+690 KDMIQ
-698 FKKVPT
+698 K
-704 WHYKDLDHMI
+704 
-714 SEIKGKKGYTLL
+714 
-726 KDLIQT
+726 

-743 KDLDHM
+743 KDLDYM

-781 IKVRA
+781 IKVKA
-786 DKKEELIQT
+786 DKQEALVKT
-795 IQEVKEYAPLDKETL
+795 IQEVKEHAPLDKETL
-810 RIKIA
+810 IKKIA

-836 EAELL
+836 GAELL

-854 KNCDWLKHVVKV
+854 KDCDWLKHVVKV
-866 ESESDFLEELLKIV
+866 KSEIDFLQELQDQETTK
-880 ETLQENYDFWAFS
+880 TLQENYDFWAFS

-903 IPYFNN
+903 IPYINN
-909 AAERKFFPDFIFWLQ
+909 VAERRFFPDFIFWLQ
-924 KGGTQIICFIDPKG
+924 KGDTQIICFIDPKG
-938 SKHTD
+938 ITYAD
-943 YEHKADAYQ
+943 YEHKADAYK

-957 IFNPKND
+957 IFNPKNN
-964 PNLKIKVVLKFYGD
+964 PHFKIKVVLKFYGD
-978 KDDVGERYRDDW
+978 KDRVGDNYRDYW
-990 IKEGELKDFFLKQL
+990 IQKGKLNDFFLTLKD
-1004 A
+1004 

>member
-1 MAKKKDVTTDN
+1 MAKKKDLTTAYN

-22 DELNINE
+22 EELDTNE
-29 INKPLEMLD
+29 INEPLEMLD
-38 FKSFDNNKDLLDY
+38 FKSFDNNKELLDY

-61 MLVAYFRDFK
+61 VLVAYFRDFK

-86 FAHCDFAKK
+86 FANCDFAKK

-102 SHFKVEN
+102 NSFKVEN
-109 HCVSFEN
+109 NCVKFEN

-162 EHLIKQFEKEI
+162 ENLIKQFEKEI

-180 DYFKQI
+180 DYSKQI

-201 APKNSFIE
+201 APKGSFIE

-215 YRADLMSDEESKEN
+215 YRADLMNDEGKEN
-229 LLNYKDYWDNG
+229 LLDYKDCWDNG
-240 ENYVILDEAHKGNKT
+240 ENYVILDEAHKGNKS

-263 SLLSLKGFLFNFSA
+263 SLLSLRGFLFNFSA

-338 LGMQKRHQTEGYF
+338 LGMQKRYQTEGYF

-388 FLKAKDDLLEELKN
+388 FSKAKDDLLEELKD

-412 KGYKVNVFKESLKS
+412 KGYKVKVFKEGLKS

-510 ILVGSRTF
+510 ILVGSRAF

-545 KQSFGRGVRIESVKN
+545 KQSFGRGVRIESIKN
-560 QRQRLAYLDI
+560 QRQRLAYLEI
-570 DEAIKKDLKPN
+570 DKAVKKDLKPN

-600 ILKIQKESENKGEN
+600 ILKFQKESENKGEN

-637 RKEQTNALKISPS
+637 RKEQTNALKIPSS

-690 KEMIQTAH
+690 K
-698 FKKVPT
+698 
-704 WHYKDLDHMI
+704 
-714 SEIKGKKGYTLL
+714 
-726 KDLIQT
+726 DLIQT

-743 KDLDHM
+743 KDLDYM

-770 LDSEKIVHFKR
+770 LDNEKIVHFKR
-781 IKVRA
+781 IKVKA
-786 DKKEELIQT
+786 DKKEALMKT
-795 IQEVKEYAPLDKETL
+795 IQEVKEYVPLDKETL
-810 RIKIA
+810 RKKIA
-815 QGEIDPYDTEKHKQ
+815 QGEIDPYDTDKHKQ
-829 DKTFKVD
+829 DRTFKVNN
-836 EAELL
+836 AELL

-854 KNCDWLKHVVKV
+854 KNCDWLKHVIKVK
-866 ESESDFLEELLKIV
+866 SESDFLEELLKIT

-903 IPYFNN
+903 IPYIDN
-909 AAERKFFPDFIFWLQ
+909 ATERKFFPDFIFWLE
-924 KGGTQIICFIDPKG
+924 KGDTQIICFIDPKG
-938 SKHTD
+938 TEHTSGLR
-943 YEHKADAYQ
+943 KADAYQ

-957 IFNPKND
+957 VFSSKDD
-964 PNLKIKVVLKFYGD
+964 PNFKIKVVLKFYGN
-978 KDDVGERYRDDW
+978 KDRVPDDYRHYW

>member
-1 MAKKKDVTTDN
+1 MAKKKDLTTDN

-22 DELNINE
+22 EELNINE
-29 INKPLEMLD
+29 INDPLEMLD
-38 FKSFDNNKDLLDY
+38 FKSFDNNKELLDY

-61 MLVAYFRDFK
+61 VLVAYFRDFK

-86 FAHCDFAKK
+86 FANCDFAKK

-102 SHFKVEN
+102 NYFKVEN
-109 HCVSFEN
+109 GCVKFEN

-162 EHLIKQFEKEI
+162 ENLIKQFEKEI

-180 DYFKQI
+180 DYSKQI
-186 DFKNLK
+186 DFKSLK
-192 SVTNKDFHH
+192 SVNNKDFYH
-201 APKNSFIE
+201 ASSNSFKE
-209 KIALFY
+209 MRKIVLFY

-229 LLNYKDYWDNG
+229 LLNYKDFWDNG

-263 SLLSLKGFLFNFSA
+263 SLLSLRGFLFNFSA

-338 LGMQKRHQTEGYF
+338 LGMQKRSKTEGYF

-412 KGYKVNVFKESLKS
+412 KDYKVKVFKEGLKS

-470 RIGDITEW
+470 KIGDITEW

-518 DTGWDSTRPSVILF
+518 ETGWDSTRPSVILF

-570 DEAIKKDLKPN
+570 DGAIKKALKPN

-586 TLFVIPTNHASLEA
+586 TLFVIPTNYASLEA
-600 ILKIQKESENKGEN
+600 ILKFQKESENKGEN

-637 RKEQTNALKISPS
+637 RKEQKSISELPES

-667 HLMSEKHFILKH
+667 NLMSEKHFILKH

-685 DYTLL
+685 D
-690 KEMIQTAH
+690 
-698 FKKVPT
+698 
-704 WHYKDLDHMI
+704 
-714 SEIKGKKGYTLL
+714 YTLL

-743 KDLDHM
+743 KDLDYM

-770 LDSEKIVHFKR
+770 LDNEKIVHFKR
-781 IKVRA
+781 VKVRA
-786 DKKEELIQT
+786 DKKEKLIQT

-815 QGEIDPYDTEKHKQ
+815 QGEIDIDNIDKHKQ
-829 DKTFKVD
+829 DKTFKVGD
-836 EAELL
+836 AELL

-866 ESESDFLEELLKIV
+866 KSESDFLEELLKIT

-903 IPYFNN
+903 IPYFNS
-909 AAERKFFPDFIFWLQ
+909 ATERKFFPDFIFWLQ

-938 SKHTD
+938 TKIAE
-943 YEHKADAYQ
+943 YEHKADWYKK

-957 IFNPKND
+957 VFSSKND

-978 KDDVGERYRDDW
+978 KDDVGERYRDLW
-990 IKEGELKDFFLKQL
+990 IEKGKLEYFFLDLKD
-1004 A
+1004 

>member
-1 MAKKKDVTTDN
+1 MAKKKDVTTHN

-22 DELNINE
+22 EELDANE
-29 INKPLEMLD
+29 INDPLEMLD
-38 FKSFDNNKDLLDY
+38 FKSFDSNKELLDY

-61 MLVAYFRDFK
+61 VLTAYFRDFK
-71 ENKKEFYAFYQKHYS
+71 ENKKEFYAFYQKYYS
-86 FAHCDFAKK
+86 FANCDFAKK

-109 HCVSFEN
+109 GCVKFEN

-162 EHLIKQFEKEI
+162 ENLIKQFKKEI

-180 DYFKQI
+180 DYSKQI

-192 SVTNKDFHH
+192 NIKNKDFYHS
-201 APKNSFIE
+201 PKDSSMKE
-209 KIALFY
+209 IALFY
-215 YRADLMSDEESKEN
+215 YRADLMNDEESKEN
-229 LLNYKDYWDNG
+229 LLNYKDCWDNG

-309 KKNNLN
+309 KKNNLS

-338 LGMQKRHQTEGYF
+338 LGMQKRYQTEGYF

-362 VNVKNSDAEIF
+362 VNVENSDAEIF

-382 NDDGSD
+382 NNDGND
-388 FLKAKDDLLEELKN
+388 FLKAKEDLLEELKN

-412 KGYKVNVFKESLKS
+412 KEKEYKIKVFKESLND
-426 MDFKGLKEEV
+426 MDFKGLKEAV
-436 FYASNGHI
+436 FYANNGHI

-478 ICEKL
+478 IREKL

-518 DTGWDSTRPSVILF
+518 ETGWDSTRPSVILF

-570 DEAIKKDLKPN
+570 DGAIKDRLKPN

-586 TLFVIPTNHASLEA
+586 TLFVIPTNHASLEV
-600 ILKIQKESENKGEN
+600 ILKIQKESENRGEN

-637 RKEQTNALKISPS
+637 RKEPTSVLELPEN

-679 EIYDPK
+679 EIYNLK
-685 DYTLL
+685 D
-690 KEMIQTAH
+690 
-698 FKKVPT
+698 
-704 WHYKDLDHMI
+704 
-714 SEIKGKKGYTLL
+714 YTLL

-743 KDLDHM
+743 KDLDYM

-770 LDSEKIVHFKR
+770 LDNEKIVHFKR
-781 IKVRA
+781 VKVRA
-786 DKKEELIQT
+786 DKKEKLIQT

-810 RIKIA
+810 RMKIV

-836 EAELL
+836 DAELL

-866 ESESDFLEELLKIV
+866 KSESDFLEELLKIT

-903 IPYFNN
+903 IPYIDNSTG
-909 AAERKFFPDFIFWLQ
+909 ERKFFPDFIFWLE

-978 KDDVGERYRDDW
+978 KDDVGERYRDLW
-990 IKEGELKDFFLKQL
+990 IEKGKLEDFFLDLKDWPDFIERG
-1004 A
+1004 

>member
-1 MAKKKDVTTDN
+1 MAKKKDLTTDN

-22 DELNINE
+22 DELNTNE
-29 INKPLEMLD
+29 INEPLERLD
-38 FKSFDNNKDLLDY
+38 FKSFDSNKELLDY

-71 ENKKEFYAFYQKHYS
+71 ENKKEFYAFYQEHYS
-86 FAHCDFAKK
+86 FANCDFAKK

-109 HCVSFEN
+109 QRVSFEN

-162 EHLIKQFEKEI
+162 ENLIKQFEKEI
-173 EKYNRNK
+173 EKYNRGK
-180 DYFKQI
+180 DFSKQI
-186 DFKNLK
+186 DFKSLK
-192 SVTNKDFHH
+192 NVTHKDFYR
-201 APKNSFIE
+201 APKNVLKEME

-215 YRADLMSDEESKEN
+215 YRADLMNDEESKEN

-309 KKNNLN
+309 EKNNLK
-315 AFKELKDLNDREKE
+315 AFKDLKDLNDREKE

-338 LGMQKRHQTEGYF
+338 LGMQKRYKTEGYF

-388 FLKAKDDLLEELKN
+388 FLKAKEYLLEELKN
-402 PEFLFSDDKD
+402 PEFLFSDNKDKD
-412 KGYKVNVFKESLKS
+412 YKVNVFKESLKS

-436 FYASNGHI
+436 FYANNGHI

-483 KSVKVVSKNLSFKE
+483 KSVKVASKNLSFKE

-518 DTGWDSTRPSVILF
+518 ETGWDSTRPSMILF

-570 DEAIKKDLKPN
+570 DEAIKEKLKPN

-586 TLFVIPTNHASLEA
+586 TLFVIPTNYASLEA
-600 ILKIQKESENKGEN
+600 ILKFQKESENRGES
-614 RGSWREIKLEKTPI
+614 RGTWREIKLEKMPI

-637 RKEQTNALKISPS
+637 RKEPTSITELPES
-650 ASFKMSEKNF
+650 ASFKMSAKNF

-667 HLMSEKHFILKH
+667 NLMSEKHFILKH

-685 DYTLL
+685 DYAQF
-690 KEMIQTAH
+690 KEMIQEAR
-698 FKKVPT
+698 
-704 WHYKDLDHMI
+704 
-714 SEIKGKKGYTLL
+714 
-726 KDLIQT
+726 
-732 AHFKKVSTWHY
+732 FKKVSTWHY
-743 KDLDHM
+743 KDLDYM

-759 NQKVPKDEFNA
+759 NKKVPKDEFNA

-781 IKVRA
+781 IKVKA
-786 DKKEELIQT
+786 DKKEELVKT

-810 RIKIA
+810 IKKIA
-815 QGEIDPYDTEKHKQ
+815 QGEIDPYDAEKHKQ
-829 DKTFKVD
+829 DRTFKVD
-836 EAELL
+836 GAELL

-866 ESESDFLEELLKIV
+866 KSESDFLEELLKIT

-909 AAERKFFPDFIFWLQ
+909 AAERKFFPDFIFWLE

-938 SKHTD
+938 IKISD
-943 YEHKADAYQ
+943 YQHKADAYK

-957 IFNPKND
+957 VFNPKND
-964 PNLKIKVVLKFYGD
+964 PNFKIKVVLKFYGD
-978 KDDVGERYRDDW
+978 KDDVADGYRDYW
-990 IKEGELKDFFLKQL
+990 IKKGKLEDFFLTLKD
-1004 A
+1004 